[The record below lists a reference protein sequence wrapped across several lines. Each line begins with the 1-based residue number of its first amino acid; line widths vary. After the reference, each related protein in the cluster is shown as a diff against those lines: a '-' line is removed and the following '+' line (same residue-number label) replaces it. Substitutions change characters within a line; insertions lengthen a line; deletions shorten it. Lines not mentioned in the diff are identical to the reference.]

1 MKSWT
6 DEQKAKW
13 RNSDSRQIKAEIEL
27 GHYTWVPP
35 PPEPDEPDV
44 DEPEPGEVKI
54 AYKIEPGEIVG
65 NSTKIDEAI
74 SDAETIKYG
83 TVQPAALE
91 IQIVEDSEEVSE
103 VERYSQHL
111 DGYVKGRIWDYAI
124 GHKITVYLWDTSN
137 VFEMRSPYVAEFY
150 IAGVKGEGTT
160 KFKTITAYDALSLFD
175 KDVSDWYNGLDF
187 NGLTL
192 KAFRESL
199 CTYCGVEFES
209 VTLPNDSMT
218 ISRTM
223 SATSISGRDILSAC
237 CELNGC
243 WPKIELWAAV
253 PPDWD
258 ISFMGTINKLRWVTL
273 GSTSCE
279 TFDYS
284 QYDYTFRPDS
294 TREEYDC
301 KGINAVII
309 RATDDDVG
317 GHYPATVQDNPY
329 IIQGNFLCF
338 GKTTAELTTI
348 AQNVYNQIANKP
360 YRPHKTVIAG
370 RPYLEPGDKVTVKF
384 AEGNGGTFDTYILKR
399 TMTGEAA
406 LLDTYEAKGQKEHRE
421 QYGISQQIQQIQGR
435 TNELT
440 RTVDETVN
448 TITRIEYLTPVLSK
462 TDPSTDWTDDEK
474 AAKAGYQWFDGT
486 DLRIWD
492 GAAWKLT
499 IYPDYNQSTQP
510 TNAKEGEYWYNPT
523 TGEIKKLVGDTWTA
537 DSTVCIPTTW
547 TQTMQTQLKITAEGV
562 QSTVTKDN
570 IISTINQSAESVS
583 INASKID
590 LTGYVTINSLKAGGT
605 TQIDGGRITT
615 GKVAAARID
624 VDNLYVKH
632 LSAADG
638 TFSGTLNAAN
648 GTFTGTLQAASGTFS
663 SLDAAGGY
671 VHFGYDYISV
681 YGVEIGWIPK
691 IASQICIV
699 PSGAGVGNVGI
710 GDYYWDQ
717 VKANRHPTA
726 SSRRYK
732 KNILAATET
741 DFSDI
746 SKVRIV
752 TFNNKTGSDA
762 GRQIGVIAEEL
773 YKVFPYAVCL
783 NDAGEPD
790 GVEYGKLSLLAIEAI
805 QKLEKRVK
813 NLEERRL
820 I

>member
-1 MKSWT
+1 MKNWT
-6 DEQKAKW
+6 DTEKALY
-13 RNSDSRQIKAEIEL
+13 RNTEASNTLWASIDFGIDSSGAAVT
-27 GHYTWVPP
+27 Y
-35 PPEPDEPDV
+35 D
-44 DEPEPGEVKI
+44 I
-54 AYKIEPGEIVG
+54 AATNIVA
-65 NSTKIDEAI
+65 NTTKLIQSI
-74 SDAETIKYG
+74 SDAEQLKYG
-83 TVQPAALE
+83 SVEPSMFE
-91 IQIVEDSEEVSE
+91 IQIAQDTAQ
-103 VERYSQHL
+103 VERVEASAIA
-111 DGYVKGRIWDYAI
+111 GMGRGKIWDCAQ
-124 GHKITVYLWDTSN
+124 GKKLTVYIKKGIIEHS
-137 VFEMRSPYVAEFY
+137 AEFF
-150 IAGVKGEGTT
+150 IKSIKGEGTT

-175 KDVSDWYNGLDF
+175 KNVAEWYNGLNF
-187 NGLTL
+187 NSLTL

-199 CTYCGVEFES
+199 CTYCGVGFES

-223 SATSISGRDILSAC
+223 SATSITGRDILSAC
-237 CELNGC
+237 CELCGC
-243 WPKIELWAAV
+243 WPKIDLW
-253 PPDWD
+253 
-258 ISFMGTINKLRWVTL
+258 GTNKLKWVTL
-273 GSTSCE
+273 GATSCE

-338 GKTTAELTTI
+338 GKSTAELTTI
-348 AQNVYNQIANKP
+348 AQNIYNQIANKP
-360 YRPHKTVIAG
+360 YRPHKTVIMG

-384 AEGNGGTFDTYILKR
+384 ADGNGGTFDTYILKR

-406 LLDTYEAKGQKEHRE
+406 LLDTYEAKGEKEHRE

-448 TITRIEYLTPVLSK
+448 TITHIEYLTPVLSK
-462 TDPSTDWTDDEK
+462 TDPSTEWADDEK
-474 AAKAGYQWFDGT
+474 AAKEGYQWFDGT

-499 IYPDYNQSTQP
+499 IYPDYIQSTKP
-510 TNAKEGEYWYNPT
+510 TNPKKGEYWYNPT
-523 TGEIKKLVGDTWTA
+523 TGKILKRTSAISWDY
-537 DSTVCIPTTW
+537 DNTVCIPTTW

-583 INASKID
+583 IDASKIN

-638 TFSGTLNAAN
+638 TFSGTLQGVN
-648 GTFTGTLQAASGTFS
+648 GTFLGTLQGVSGYFNTLSTSSGAVNFYTNYIDISGVQIGYAAQYS
-663 SLDAAGGY
+663 D
-671 VHFGYDYISV
+671 VCV
-681 YGVEIGWIPK
+681 
-691 IASQICIV
+691 V
-699 PSGAGVGNVGI
+699 PTGAGVGNIGVGN
-710 GDYYWDQ
+710 YYWDQ
-717 VKANRHPTA
+717 VKANRFAQA
-726 SSRRYK
+726 SSERYK
-732 KNILAATET
+732 KNILNAADS

-746 SKVRIV
+746 AEIRIV
-752 TFNNKTGSDA
+752 TYENKNGKS

-805 QKLEKRVK
+805 QKLERRVK
-813 NLEERRL
+813 KLEERRF

>member
-1 MKSWT
+1 MKNWT
-6 DEQKAKW
+6 DAEKALY
-13 RNSDSRQIKAEIEL
+13 RNTEASNTLWASIDFGIDSSGAAVT
-27 GHYTWVPP
+27 Y
-35 PPEPDEPDV
+35 D
-44 DEPEPGEVKI
+44 I
-54 AYKIEPGEIVG
+54 AATNIVA
-65 NSTKIDEAI
+65 NTTKLIQSI
-74 SDAETIKYG
+74 SDAEQLKYG
-83 TVQPAALE
+83 SVEPSMFE
-91 IQIVEDSEEVSE
+91 IQIAQDTAQ
-103 VERYSQHL
+103 VERVEASAIA
-111 DGYVKGRIWDYAI
+111 GMGRGKIWDCAQ
-124 GHKITVYLWDTSN
+124 GKKLTVYIKKGIIEHS
-137 VFEMRSPYVAEFY
+137 AEFF
-150 IAGVKGEGTT
+150 IKSIKGEGTT
-160 KFKTITAYDALSLFD
+160 GFKTITAYDALSLFD
-175 KDVSDWYNGLDF
+175 KNVAEWYNGLNF
-187 NGLTL
+187 NSLTL

-199 CTYCGVEFES
+199 CTYCGVGFES

-223 SATSISGRDILSAC
+223 SATSITGRDILSAC
-237 CELNGC
+237 CELCGC
-243 WPKIELWAAV
+243 WPKIDLW
-253 PPDWD
+253 
-258 ISFMGTINKLRWVTL
+258 GTNKLKWVTL
-273 GSTSCE
+273 GATSCE

-338 GKTTAELTTI
+338 GKSTAELTTI
-348 AQNVYNQIANKP
+348 AQNIYNQIANKP
-360 YRPHKTVIAG
+360 YRPHKTVIMG
-370 RPYLEPGDKVTVKF
+370 RPYLDPGDKVTVKF
-384 AEGNGGTFDTYILKR
+384 ADGNGGTFDTYILKR

-406 LLDTYEAKGQKEHRE
+406 LLDTYEAKGEKEHRE

-462 TDPSTDWTDDEK
+462 TDPSTGWADDEK
-474 AAKAGYQWFDGT
+474 AAKEGYQWFDGT

-499 IYPDYNQSTQP
+499 IYPDYIQSTKP
-510 TNAKEGEYWYNPT
+510 TNPKDGEYWYNPT
-523 TGEIKKLVGDTWTA
+523 TGKILKCVAGIAWDY

-583 INASKID
+583 IDASKIN
-590 LTGYVTINSLKAGGT
+590 LTGYVTISSLKAGGT

-638 TFSGTLNAAN
+638 TFSGTLQAVN
-648 GTFTGTLQAASGTFS
+648 GTFLGTLQGVSGYFNTLSTSSGAVNFYTNYIDISGVQIGYAAQYS
-663 SLDAAGGY
+663 D
-671 VHFGYDYISV
+671 VCV
-681 YGVEIGWIPK
+681 
-691 IASQICIV
+691 V
-699 PSGAGVGNVGI
+699 PTGAGVGNIGV

-717 VKANRHPTA
+717 VKANRFAQA
-726 SSRRYK
+726 SSERYK
-732 KNILAATET
+732 KNILNAADS

-746 SKVRIV
+746 AEIRIV
-752 TFNNKTGSDA
+752 TYENKNGKS

-773 YKVFPYAVCL
+773 YKVFPYAVTL
-783 NDAGEPD
+783 DDNGIPD
-790 GVEYGKLSLLAIEAI
+790 GVEYGKLSLLAIEKI
-805 QKLEKRVK
+805 QKLERRVAV
-813 NLEERRL
+813 LEKGGKQTL
-820 I
+820 

>member
-1 MKSWT
+1 MKNWT
-6 DEQKAKW
+6 DAQKAAWIDTAVTKTVSGKIDLGQNVFTW
-13 RNSDSRQIKAEIEL
+13 PQPSIDVTVDTVYELRPEDIVANSFEVTESISNAEQ
-27 GHYTWVPP
+27 
-35 PPEPDEPDV
+35 
-44 DEPEPGEVKI
+44 I
-54 AYKIEPGEIVG
+54 AYGSVEPTCAKIQIAD
-65 NSTKIDEAI
+65 NYKIFSGAL
-74 SDAETIKYG
+74 ANATIKEGPFKGYTDG
-83 TVQPAALE
+83 TVWEFVIGRKLTMT
-91 IQIVEDSEEVSE
+91 IQA
-103 VERYSQHL
+103 
-111 DGYVKGRIWDYAI
+111 G
-124 GHKITVYLWDTSN
+124 SN
-137 VFEMRSPYVAEFY
+137 NTHTAEFY
-150 IAGVKGEGTT
+150 VFEVKGEGTT

-175 KDVSDWYNGLDF
+175 KNVADWYNGLDF

-192 KAFRESL
+192 KVFRESL
-199 CTYCGVEFES
+199 CTYCGVAFES
-209 VTLPNDSMT
+209 VTLPNDGMT
-218 ISRTM
+218 INRTM

-237 CELNGC
+237 CELCGC
-243 WPKIELWAAV
+243 WPKIDLW
-253 PPDWD
+253 
-258 ISFMGTINKLRWVTL
+258 GTNKLKWLTL
-273 GSTSCE
+273 GATSCE

-301 KGINAVII
+301 KGINAVVV
-309 RATDDDVG
+309 RATADDVG

-329 IIQGNFLCF
+329 IIQGNFLCY
-338 GKTTAELTTI
+338 GKSTAELTTI
-348 AQNVYNQIANKP
+348 AQNIYNQIANKP
-360 YRPHKTVIAG
+360 YRPHKTAVTG
-370 RPYLEPGDKVTVKF
+370 RPYLEPGDKITVKF
-384 AEGNGGTFDTYILKR
+384 ADGDGGTFDTYILKR

-406 LLDTYEAKGQKEHRE
+406 LLDTYEAKGQQEHKE

-435 TNELT
+435 TNELS

-448 TITRIEYLTPVLSK
+448 TVTRIEYLTPVLSK
-462 TDPSTDWTDDEK
+462 TDPSAEWTDDEK
-474 AAKAGYQWFDGT
+474 AAKEGYQWFDGT

-492 GAAWKLT
+492 GSAWKLT

-523 TGEIKKLVGDTWTA
+523 TGEIKKLVGDTWMA

-583 INASKID
+583 IDASKID

-615 GKVAAARID
+615 GTVAAARID

-638 TFSGTLNAAN
+638 TFSGTLNAVN
-648 GTFTGTLQAASGTFS
+648 GTFTGTLQAASGTFL

-681 YGVEIGWIPK
+681 YGVEIGWIPR

-699 PSGAGVGNVGI
+699 PSGAGIGNVGI

-726 SSRRYK
+726 SSIRYK

-746 SKVRIV
+746 SNVRIV
-752 TFNNKTGSDA
+752 TFNNKNGSDA
-762 GRQIGVIAEEL
+762 GRQMGVIAEEL

-813 NLEERRL
+813 KLEERRL

>member
-1 MKSWT
+1 MKNWT
-6 DEQKAKW
+6 DTEKALY
-13 RNSDSRQIKAEIEL
+13 RNTEASNTLWASIDFGIDSSGAAVT
-27 GHYTWVPP
+27 Y
-35 PPEPDEPDV
+35 D
-44 DEPEPGEVKI
+44 I
-54 AYKIEPGEIVG
+54 AATNIVA
-65 NSTKIDEAI
+65 NTTKLIQSI
-74 SDAETIKYG
+74 SDAEQLKYG
-83 TVQPAALE
+83 SVEPSMFE
-91 IQIVEDSEEVSE
+91 IQIAQDTAQ
-103 VERYSQHL
+103 VERVEASAIA
-111 DGYVKGRIWDYAI
+111 GMGRGKIWDCAQ
-124 GHKITVYLWDTSN
+124 GKKLTVYIKKGIIEHS
-137 VFEMRSPYVAEFY
+137 AEFF
-150 IAGVKGEGTT
+150 IKSIKGEGTT
-160 KFKTITAYDALSLFD
+160 GFKTITAYDALSLFD
-175 KDVSDWYNGLDF
+175 KNVAEWYNGLNF
-187 NGLTL
+187 NSLTL

-223 SATSISGRDILSAC
+223 SATSITGREILAQC
-237 CELNGC
+237 CELCGC
-243 WPKIELWAAV
+243 WPKIDLW
-253 PPDWD
+253 
-258 ISFMGTINKLRWVTL
+258 GTNKLKWVTL
-273 GSTSCE
+273 GATSCE

-338 GKTTAELTTI
+338 GKSTAELTTI
-348 AQNVYNQIANKP
+348 AQNIYNQIANKP
-360 YRPHKTVIAG
+360 YRPHKTVITG

-384 AEGNGGTFDTYILKR
+384 ADGNGGTFDTYILKR

-406 LLDTYEAKGQKEHRE
+406 LLDTYEAKGEKEHRE

-462 TDPSTDWTDDEK
+462 TDPSTEWADDEK
-474 AAKAGYQWFDGT
+474 AAKEGYQWFDGT

-510 TNAKEGEYWYNPT
+510 NNAKEGEYWYNPT

-583 INASKID
+583 IDASKIN
-590 LTGYVTINSLKAGGT
+590 LTGYVTISSLKAGGT

-638 TFSGTLNAAN
+638 TFSGTLQGVN
-648 GTFTGTLQAASGTFS
+648 GTFLGTLQGVSGYFNTLSTSSGAVNFYTNYIDISGVQIGYAAQYS
-663 SLDAAGGY
+663 D
-671 VHFGYDYISV
+671 VCV
-681 YGVEIGWIPK
+681 
-691 IASQICIV
+691 V
-699 PSGAGVGNVGI
+699 PTGAGVGNIGV

-717 VKANRHPTA
+717 VKANRFAQA
-726 SSRRYK
+726 SSERYK
-732 KNILAATET
+732 KNILNAADS

-746 SKVRIV
+746 AEIRIV
-752 TFNNKTGSDA
+752 TYENKNGKS

-805 QKLEKRVK
+805 QKLERRVK
-813 NLEERRL
+813 KLEERRF

>member
-1 MKSWT
+1 MKNWT
-6 DEQKAKW
+6 DTEKALY
-13 RNSDSRQIKAEIEL
+13 RNTEASNTLWASIDFGIDSSGAAVT
-27 GHYTWVPP
+27 Y
-35 PPEPDEPDV
+35 D
-44 DEPEPGEVKI
+44 I
-54 AYKIEPGEIVG
+54 AATNIVA
-65 NSTKIDEAI
+65 NTTKLIQSI
-74 SDAETIKYG
+74 SDAEQLKYG
-83 TVQPAALE
+83 SVEPSMFE
-91 IQIVEDSEEVSE
+91 IQIAQDTAQ
-103 VERYSQHL
+103 VERVEASAIA
-111 DGYVKGRIWDYAI
+111 GMGRGKIWDCAQ
-124 GHKITVYLWDTSN
+124 GKKLTVYIKKGIIEHS
-137 VFEMRSPYVAEFY
+137 AEFF
-150 IAGVKGEGTT
+150 IKSIKGEGTT

-175 KDVSDWYNGLDF
+175 KNVAEWYNGLNF
-187 NGLTL
+187 NSLTL

-223 SATSISGRDILSAC
+223 SATSITGREILAQC
-237 CELNGC
+237 CELCGC
-243 WPKIELWAAV
+243 WPKIDLW
-253 PPDWD
+253 
-258 ISFMGTINKLRWVTL
+258 GTNKLKWVTL
-273 GSTSCE
+273 GATSCE

-338 GKTTAELTTI
+338 GKSTAELTAI
-348 AQNVYNQIANKP
+348 AQNIYNQIANKP
-360 YRPHKTVIAG
+360 YRPHKTVITG

-384 AEGNGGTFDTYILKR
+384 ADGNGGTFDTYILKR

-406 LLDTYEAKGQKEHRE
+406 LLDTYEAKGEKEHRE

-462 TDPSTDWTDDEK
+462 TDPSTEWADDEK
-474 AAKAGYQWFDGT
+474 AAKEGYQWFDGT

-499 IYPDYNQSTQP
+499 IYPDYIQSTRP
-510 TNAKEGEYWYNPT
+510 TNPKVGEYWYNPT
-523 TGEIKKLVGDTWTA
+523 TGKILKRVDAISWVA
-537 DSTVCIPTTW
+537 DNTVCIPTTW

-583 INASKID
+583 IDASKIN
-590 LTGYVTINSLKAGGT
+590 LTGYVTVNSLKAGGT

-624 VDNLYVKH
+624 VDDLYVKH

-638 TFSGTLNAAN
+638 TFSGTLQGVN
-648 GTFTGTLQAASGTFS
+648 GTFLGTLQGVSGYFNTLSTSSGAVNFYTNYIDISGVQIGYAAQYS
-663 SLDAAGGY
+663 D
-671 VHFGYDYISV
+671 VCV
-681 YGVEIGWIPK
+681 
-691 IASQICIV
+691 V
-699 PSGAGVGNVGI
+699 PTGAGVGNIGVGN
-710 GDYYWDQ
+710 YYWDQ
-717 VKANRHPTA
+717 VKANRFAQA
-726 SSRRYK
+726 SSERYK
-732 KNILAATET
+732 KNILNAADS

-746 SKVRIV
+746 AEIRIV
-752 TFNNKTGSDA
+752 TYENKNGKS

-805 QKLEKRVK
+805 QKLERRVK
-813 NLEERRL
+813 KLEERRF

>member
-1 MKSWT
+1 MKNWT
-6 DEQKAKW
+6 DTEKALY
-13 RNSDSRQIKAEIEL
+13 RNTEASNTLWASIDFGIDSSGAAVT
-27 GHYTWVPP
+27 Y
-35 PPEPDEPDV
+35 D
-44 DEPEPGEVKI
+44 I
-54 AYKIEPGEIVG
+54 AATNIVA
-65 NSTKIDEAI
+65 NTTKLIQSI
-74 SDAETIKYG
+74 SDAEQLKYG
-83 TVQPAALE
+83 SVEPSMFE
-91 IQIVEDSEEVSE
+91 IQIAQDTAQ
-103 VERYSQHL
+103 VERVEASAIA
-111 DGYVKGRIWDYAI
+111 GMGRGKIWDCAQ
-124 GHKITVYLWDTSN
+124 GKKLTVYIKKGIIEHS
-137 VFEMRSPYVAEFY
+137 AEFF
-150 IAGVKGEGTT
+150 IKSIKGEGTT
-160 KFKTITAYDALSLFD
+160 GFKTITAYDALSLFD
-175 KDVSDWYNGLDF
+175 KNVAEWYNGLNF
-187 NGLTL
+187 NSLTL

-199 CTYCGVEFES
+199 CTYCGVGFES

-223 SATSISGRDILSAC
+223 SATSITGRDILSAC
-237 CELNGC
+237 CELCGC
-243 WPKIELWAAV
+243 WPKIDLL
-253 PPDWD
+253 
-258 ISFMGTINKLRWVTL
+258 GTNKLKWVTL
-273 GSTSCE
+273 GATSCE

-338 GKTTAELTTI
+338 GKSTAELTTI
-348 AQNVYNQIANKP
+348 AQNIYNQIANKP
-360 YRPHKTVIAG
+360 YRPHKTVITG

-406 LLDTYEAKGQKEHRE
+406 LLDTYEAKGEKEHRE

-448 TITRIEYLTPVLSK
+448 TITHIEYLTPVLSK
-462 TDPSTDWTDDEK
+462 TDPSTEWADDEK
-474 AAKAGYQWFDGT
+474 AAKEGYQWFDGT

-583 INASKID
+583 IDASKIN
-590 LTGYVTINSLKAGGT
+590 LTGYVTISSLKAGGT

-638 TFSGTLNAAN
+638 TFTGTLSAVT
-648 GTFTGTLQAASGTFS
+648 GTFTN
-663 SLDAAGGY
+663 LDAAGY
-671 VHFGYDYISV
+671 RVHLGTDYISIN
-681 YGVEIGWIPK
+681 GVEIGYIPSV
-691 IASQICIV
+691 ATQICVI
-699 PSGAGVGNVGI
+699 PNGSGVGNIGI
-710 GDYYWDQ
+710 GNYYWDQ
-717 VKANRHPTA
+717 VKANRFAQA
-726 SSRRYK
+726 SSERYK
-732 KNILAATET
+732 KNILNAADS

-746 SKVRIV
+746 AEIRIV
-752 TFNNKTGSDA
+752 TYENK
-762 GRQIGVIAEEL
+762 
-773 YKVFPYAVCL
+773 
-783 NDAGEPD
+783 N
-790 GVEYGKLSLLAIEAI
+790 GK
-805 QKLEKRVK
+805 
-813 NLEERRL
+813 
-820 I
+820 

>member
-1 MKSWT
+1 MKNWT
-6 DEQKAKW
+6 DTEKALY
-13 RNSDSRQIKAEIEL
+13 RNTEASNTLWASIDFGIDSSGAAVT
-27 GHYTWVPP
+27 Y
-35 PPEPDEPDV
+35 D
-44 DEPEPGEVKI
+44 I
-54 AYKIEPGEIVG
+54 AATNIVA
-65 NSTKIDEAI
+65 NTTKLIQSI
-74 SDAETIKYG
+74 SDAEQLKYG
-83 TVQPAALE
+83 SVEPSMFE
-91 IQIVEDSEEVSE
+91 IQIAQDTAQ
-103 VERYSQHL
+103 VERVEASAIA
-111 DGYVKGRIWDYAI
+111 GMGRGKIWDCAQ
-124 GHKITVYLWDTSN
+124 GKKLTVYIKKGIIEHS
-137 VFEMRSPYVAEFY
+137 AEFF
-150 IAGVKGEGTT
+150 IKSIKGEGTT

-175 KDVSDWYNGLDF
+175 KNVAEWYNGLNF
-187 NGLTL
+187 SSLTL

-218 ISRTM
+218 IILTM

-237 CELNGC
+237 CELCGC
-243 WPKIELWAAV
+243 WPKIDLW
-253 PPDWD
+253 
-258 ISFMGTINKLRWVTL
+258 GTNKLKWVTL
-273 GSTSCE
+273 GATSCE

-338 GKTTAELTTI
+338 GKSTAELTTI
-348 AQNVYNQIANKP
+348 AQNIYNQIANKP
-360 YRPHKTVIAG
+360 YRPHKTVIMG
-370 RPYLEPGDKVTVKF
+370 RPYLDPGDKVTVKF
-384 AEGNGGTFDTYILKR
+384 ADGNGGTFDTYILKR

-406 LLDTYEAKGQKEHRE
+406 LLDTYEAKGEKEHRE

-462 TDPSTDWTDDEK
+462 TDPSTEWADDEK
-474 AAKAGYQWFDGT
+474 AAKEGYQWFDGT

-499 IYPDYNQSTQP
+499 IYPDYNQSTKP
-510 TNAKEGEYWYNPT
+510 SNPKEGEYWYNPT
-523 TGEIKKLVGDTWTA
+523 TGKIYKFLGYAGAWSVDN
-537 DSTVCIPTTW
+537 TVCIPTTW

-583 INASKID
+583 IDASKIN
-590 LTGYVTINSLKAGGT
+590 LTGYVTISSLKAGGT

-615 GKVAAARID
+615 GTIAAERID

-638 TFSGTLNAAN
+638 TFSGTLQAVN
-648 GTFTGTLQAASGTFS
+648 GTFLGTLQGVSGYFNTLSTSSGAVNFYTNYIDISGVQIGYAAQYS
-663 SLDAAGGY
+663 D
-671 VHFGYDYISV
+671 VCV
-681 YGVEIGWIPK
+681 
-691 IASQICIV
+691 V
-699 PSGAGVGNVGI
+699 PTGAGVGNIGV

-717 VKANRHPTA
+717 VKANRFAQA
-726 SSRRYK
+726 SSERYK
-732 KNILAATET
+732 KNILNAADS

-746 SKVRIV
+746 AEIRIV
-752 TFNNKTGSDA
+752 TYENKNGKS

-805 QKLEKRVK
+805 QKLERRVK
-813 NLEERRL
+813 KLEERRF

>member
-1 MKSWT
+1 MHSGYTDAMKA
-6 DEQKAKW
+6 EW
-13 RNSDSRQIKAEIEL
+13 RNEGLPSFPWARITLGQGRFLKAGTTDQYATKTL
-27 GHYTWVPP
+27 YYTIP
-35 PPEPDEPDV
+35 
-44 DEPEPGEVKI
+44 
-54 AYKIEPGEIVG
+54 ATSIVG
-65 NSTKIDEAI
+65 NTVKITESI
-74 SDAETIKYG
+74 SDSEQLKFGSVEPSTFEA
-83 TVQPAALE
+83 
-91 IQIVEDSEEVSE
+91 QIVEDTAQITEIEATIETVAPNE
-103 VERYSQHL
+103 DYPNFADYQ
-111 DGYVKGRIWDYAI
+111 KGRFWDLVI
-124 GHKITVYLWDTSN
+124 GKPVQIGFCKDDTFFPRPALRTAWC
-137 VFEMRSPYVAEFY
+137 VFYVQE
-150 IAGVKGEGTT
+150 IKSEGTT
-160 KFKTITAYDALSLFD
+160 GFKTIYAQDELCKFD
-175 KDVSDWYNGLDF
+175 RDVSDWYNNLDF
-187 NGLTL
+187 TSLTL
-192 KAFRESL
+192 GDMRKSL
-199 CTYCGVEFES
+199 CTYVGVNS
-209 VTLPNDSMT
+209 AAIQDATLPNDSMQVQ
-218 ISRTM
+218 RTM
-223 SATSISGRDILSAC
+223 TATSLNGNTVLAAM
-237 CELNGC
+237 CELNAC
-243 WPKIELWAAV
+243 WAHPTQFVAQTPASYRLGW
-253 PPDWD
+253 
-258 ISFMGTINKLRWVTL
+258 LTL
-273 GSTSCE
+273 GATSCE

-301 KGINAVII
+301 KGINAVVV
-309 RATDDDVG
+309 RATADDVG

-348 AQNVYNQIANKP
+348 AQNVYNAIANKP
-360 YRPHKTVIAG
+360 YRPHKTVITG

-462 TDPSTDWTDDEK
+462 TDPSAEWADDEK
-474 AAKAGYQWFDGT
+474 AAKEGYQWFDGT

-510 TNAKEGEYWYNPT
+510 NNAKEGEYWYNPT

-615 GKVAAARID
+615 GTVAAARID

-638 TFSGTLNAAN
+638 TF
-648 GTFTGTLQAASGTFS
+648 TGTLQAASGTFDT
-663 SLDAAGGY
+663 LDAVGGY
-671 VHFGYDYISV
+671 VHFGYNFLRIN
-681 YGVEIGWIPK
+681 GVEIGYYPGY
-691 IASQICIV
+691 SEVCIV
-699 PSGAGVGNVGI
+699 PPSHETGNLGAGTLAWNQCVAKYLHSKNGSVQSYSMRKLKKDIENYPY
-710 GDYYWDQ
+710 D
-717 VKANRHPTA
+717 PTLID
-726 SSRRYK
+726 R
-732 KNILAATET
+732 LQP
-741 DFSDI
+741 
-746 SKVRIV
+746 V
-752 TFNNKTGSDA
+752 TFRMKDDTDNIKYVGL
-762 GRQIGVIAEEL
+762 IADDVQE
-773 YKVFPYAVCL
+773 V
-783 NDAGEPD
+783 EPLIVHPFQD
-790 GVEYGKLSLLAIEAI
+790 EGMPEAI
-805 QKLEKRVK
+805 LTIEYAKVGVLLINEIKALRQRVK
-813 NLEERRL
+813 KLEERRF

>member
-1 MKSWT
+1 MKNWT
-6 DEQKAKW
+6 DTEKALY
-13 RNSDSRQIKAEIEL
+13 RNTEASNTLWASIDFGIDSSGAAVT
-27 GHYTWVPP
+27 Y
-35 PPEPDEPDV
+35 D
-44 DEPEPGEVKI
+44 I
-54 AYKIEPGEIVG
+54 AATNIVA
-65 NSTKIDEAI
+65 NTTKLIQSI
-74 SDAETIKYG
+74 SDAEQLKYG
-83 TVQPAALE
+83 SVEPSMFE
-91 IQIVEDSEEVSE
+91 IQIAQDTAQ
-103 VERYSQHL
+103 VERVEASAIA
-111 DGYVKGRIWDYAI
+111 GMGRGKIWDCAQ
-124 GHKITVYLWDTSN
+124 GKKLTVYIKKGIIEHS
-137 VFEMRSPYVAEFY
+137 AEFF
-150 IAGVKGEGTT
+150 IKSIKGEGTT

-175 KDVSDWYNGLDF
+175 KNVAEWYNGLNF
-187 NGLTL
+187 NSLTL

-199 CTYCGVEFES
+199 CTYCGVGFES

-223 SATSISGRDILSAC
+223 SATSITGREILSAC
-237 CELNGC
+237 CELCGC
-243 WPKIELWAAV
+243 WPKIDLW
-253 PPDWD
+253 
-258 ISFMGTINKLRWVTL
+258 GTNKLKWVTL
-273 GSTSCE
+273 GATSCE

-338 GKTTAELTTI
+338 GKSTAELTTI
-348 AQNVYNQIANKP
+348 AQNIYNQIANKP
-360 YRPHKTVIAG
+360 YRPHKTVITG

-384 AEGNGGTFDTYILKR
+384 ADGNGGTFDTYILKR

-406 LLDTYEAKGQKEHRE
+406 LLDTYEAKGEKEHRE

-448 TITRIEYLTPVLSK
+448 TITHIEYLTPVLSK
-462 TDPSTDWTDDEK
+462 TDPSTEWADDEK
-474 AAKAGYQWFDGT
+474 AAKEGYQWFDGT

-499 IYPDYNQSTQP
+499 IYPDYIQSTKP
-510 TNAKEGEYWYNPT
+510 TNPKKGEYWYNPT
-523 TGEIKKLVGDTWTA
+523 TGQILKCTSPISWAYDN
-537 DSTVCIPTTW
+537 TVCIPTTW

-583 INASKID
+583 IDASKIN

-615 GKVAAARID
+615 GTIAAERID

-638 TFSGTLNAAN
+638 TFSGTLQGVN
-648 GTFTGTLQAASGTFS
+648 GTFLGTLQGVSGYFNTLSTSSGAVNFYTNYIDISGVQIGYAAQYS
-663 SLDAAGGY
+663 D
-671 VHFGYDYISV
+671 VCV
-681 YGVEIGWIPK
+681 
-691 IASQICIV
+691 V
-699 PSGAGVGNVGI
+699 PTGAGVGNIGVGN
-710 GDYYWDQ
+710 YYWDQ
-717 VKANRHPTA
+717 VKANRFAQA
-726 SSRRYK
+726 SSERYK
-732 KNILAATET
+732 KNILNAADS

-746 SKVRIV
+746 AEIRIV
-752 TFNNKTGSDA
+752 TYENKNGKS

-805 QKLEKRVK
+805 QKLERRVK
-813 NLEERRL
+813 KLEERRF

>member
-1 MKSWT
+1 MKNWT
-6 DEQKAKW
+6 DTEKALY
-13 RNSDSRQIKAEIEL
+13 RNTEASNTLWASIDFGIDSSGAAVT
-27 GHYTWVPP
+27 Y
-35 PPEPDEPDV
+35 D
-44 DEPEPGEVKI
+44 I
-54 AYKIEPGEIVG
+54 AATNIVA
-65 NSTKIDEAI
+65 NTTKLIQSI
-74 SDAETIKYG
+74 SDAEQLKYG
-83 TVQPAALE
+83 SVEPSMFE
-91 IQIVEDSEEVSE
+91 IQIAQDTAQ
-103 VERYSQHL
+103 VERVEASAIA
-111 DGYVKGRIWDYAI
+111 GMGRGKIWDCAQ
-124 GHKITVYLWDTSN
+124 GKKLTVYIKKGIIEHS
-137 VFEMRSPYVAEFY
+137 AEFF
-150 IAGVKGEGTT
+150 IKSIKGEGTT
-160 KFKTITAYDALSLFD
+160 GFKTITAYDALSLFD
-175 KDVSDWYNGLDF
+175 KNVAEWYNGLNF
-187 NGLTL
+187 NSLTL

-223 SATSISGRDILSAC
+223 SATSITGRDILSAC
-237 CELNGC
+237 CELCGC
-243 WPKIELWAAV
+243 WPKIDLW
-253 PPDWD
+253 
-258 ISFMGTINKLRWVTL
+258 GTNKLKWVTL
-273 GSTSCE
+273 GATSCE

-338 GKTTAELTTI
+338 GKSTAELTTI
-348 AQNVYNQIANKP
+348 AQNIYNQIANKP
-360 YRPHKTVIAG
+360 YRPHKTVITG

-384 AEGNGGTFDTYILKR
+384 ADGNGGTFDTYILKR

-406 LLDTYEAKGQKEHRE
+406 LLDTYEAKGEKEHRE

-448 TITRIEYLTPVLSK
+448 TITRIEYLNPVLSK
-462 TDPSTDWTDDEK
+462 TDPSTEWADDEK
-474 AAKAGYQWFDGT
+474 AAKEGYQWFDGT

-499 IYPDYNQSTQP
+499 IYPDYIQSTKP
-510 TNAKEGEYWYNPT
+510 TNPKKGEYWYNPT
-523 TGEIKKLVGDTWTA
+523 TGQILKCTSPISWAYDN
-537 DSTVCIPTTW
+537 TVCIPTTW

-583 INASKID
+583 IDASKIN
-590 LTGYVTINSLKAGGT
+590 LTGYVTISSLKAGGT

-638 TFSGTLNAAN
+638 TFSGTLQGVN
-648 GTFTGTLQAASGTFS
+648 GTFLGTLQGVSGYFNTLSTSSGAVNFYTNYIDISGVQIGYAAQYS
-663 SLDAAGGY
+663 D
-671 VHFGYDYISV
+671 VCV
-681 YGVEIGWIPK
+681 
-691 IASQICIV
+691 V
-699 PSGAGVGNVGI
+699 PTGAGVGNIGVGN
-710 GDYYWDQ
+710 YYWDQ
-717 VKANRHPTA
+717 VKANRFAQA
-726 SSRRYK
+726 SSERYK
-732 KNILAATET
+732 KNILNAADS

-746 SKVRIV
+746 AEIRIV
-752 TFNNKTGSDA
+752 TYENKNGKP

-805 QKLEKRVK
+805 QKLERRVK
-813 NLEERRL
+813 KLEERRF

>member
-6 DEQKAKW
+6 AEEKAAWRNTAVQKAVVG
-13 RNSDSRQIKAEIEL
+13 RIDLGEAAFQPPQTSPGQPPAPVTVRRLLYNIDPADIVANSFEITESISNADQIVYGSVEPSCMKIQISDNYDVLGSNSEL
-27 GHYTWVPP
+27 GNLI
-35 PPEPDEPDV
+35 E
-44 DEPEPGEVKI
+44 GEFKDYADGRLWEYVIGRKI
-54 AYKIEPGEIVG
+54 IMLIGAGDDGYH
-65 NSTKIDEAI
+65 SDFYI
-74 SDAETIKYG
+74 SD
-83 TVQPAALE
+83 
-91 IQIVEDSEEVSE
+91 
-103 VERYSQHL
+103 
-111 DGYVKGRIWDYAI
+111 
-124 GHKITVYLWDTSN
+124 
-137 VFEMRSPYVAEFY
+137 
-150 IAGVKGEGTT
+150 VKGEGTT

-175 KDVSDWYNGLDF
+175 KNVAEWYNGLNF
-187 NGLTL
+187 NSLTL

-199 CTYCGVEFES
+199 CRYCGVKFES
-209 VTLPNDSMT
+209 VTLPNDGMT

-223 SATSISGRDILSAC
+223 SATSITGREILAQC
-237 CELNGC
+237 CELCGC
-243 WPKIELWAAV
+243 WPKIDLW
-253 PPDWD
+253 
-258 ISFMGTINKLRWVTL
+258 GTNKLKWVTL
-273 GSTSCE
+273 GATSCE

-338 GKTTAELTTI
+338 GKSTAELTTI
-348 AQNVYNQIANKP
+348 AQNIYNQIANKP
-360 YRPHKTVIAG
+360 YRPHKTVITG

-384 AEGNGGTFDTYILKR
+384 ADGNGGTFDTYILKR

-406 LLDTYEAKGQKEHRE
+406 LLDTYEAKGKKEHRE

-462 TDPSTDWTDDEK
+462 TDPSTEWADDEK
-474 AAKAGYQWFDGT
+474 AAKEGYQWFDGT

-510 TNAKEGEYWYNPT
+510 NNAKEGEYWYNPT
-523 TGEIKKLVGDTWTA
+523 TGEIKKLVGHTWTA

-583 INASKID
+583 IDASKID
-590 LTGYVTINSLKAGGT
+590 LSGYVTINSLKSGGT
-605 TQIDGGRITT
+605 TEIDGGRIKT
-615 GKVAAARID
+615 GTVAAARID

-638 TFSGTLNAAN
+638 TFSGTLQGVN
-648 GTFTGTLQAASGTFS
+648 GTFLGTLQGVSGYFNTLSTSSGAVNFYTNYIDISGVQIGYAAQYS
-663 SLDAAGGY
+663 D
-671 VHFGYDYISV
+671 VCV
-681 YGVEIGWIPK
+681 
-691 IASQICIV
+691 V
-699 PSGAGVGNVGI
+699 PTSAGVGNIGVGN
-710 GDYYWDQ
+710 YYWDQ
-717 VKANRHPTA
+717 VKANRFAQA
-726 SSRRYK
+726 SSERYK
-732 KNILAATET
+732 KNILNAADS

-746 SKVRIV
+746 AEIRIV
-752 TFNNKTGSDA
+752 TYENKNGKS

-805 QKLEKRVK
+805 QKLERRVK
-813 NLEERRL
+813 KLEERRF

>member
-1 MKSWT
+1 MKNWT
-6 DEQKAKW
+6 DTEKALY
-13 RNSDSRQIKAEIEL
+13 RNTEASNTLWASVDFGIDSSGAAVT
-27 GHYTWVPP
+27 Y
-35 PPEPDEPDV
+35 D
-44 DEPEPGEVKI
+44 I
-54 AYKIEPGEIVG
+54 AATNIVA
-65 NSTKIDEAI
+65 NTTKLIQSI
-74 SDAETIKYG
+74 SDAEQLKYG
-83 TVQPAALE
+83 SVEPSMFE
-91 IQIVEDSEEVSE
+91 IQIAQDTAQ
-103 VERYSQHL
+103 VERVEASAIA
-111 DGYVKGRIWDYAI
+111 GMGRGKIWDCAQ
-124 GHKITVYLWDTSN
+124 GKKLTVYIKKGIIEHS
-137 VFEMRSPYVAEFY
+137 AEFF
-150 IAGVKGEGTT
+150 IKSIKGEGTT
-160 KFKTITAYDALSLFD
+160 GFKTITAYDALSLFD
-175 KDVSDWYNGLDF
+175 KNVAEWYNGLNF
-187 NGLTL
+187 NSLTL

-223 SATSISGRDILSAC
+223 SATSITGREILAQC
-237 CELNGC
+237 CELCGC
-243 WPKIELWAAV
+243 WPKIDLW
-253 PPDWD
+253 
-258 ISFMGTINKLRWVTL
+258 GTNKLKWVTL
-273 GSTSCE
+273 GETSCE

-338 GKTTAELTTI
+338 GKSTAELTTI
-348 AQNVYNQIANKP
+348 AQNIYNQIANKP
-360 YRPHKTVIAG
+360 YRPHKTVITG

-384 AEGNGGTFDTYILKR
+384 ADGNGGTFDTYILKR

-406 LLDTYEAKGQKEHRE
+406 LLDTYEAKGKKEHRE

-462 TDPSTDWTDDEK
+462 TDPSAEWADDEK
-474 AAKAGYQWFDGT
+474 AAKEGYQWFDGT

-510 TNAKEGEYWYNPT
+510 NNAKEGEYWYNPT

-570 IISTINQSAESVS
+570 IISTINQSAEAVS

-590 LTGYVTINSLKAGGT
+590 LSGYVTINSLKSGGT
-605 TQIDGGRITT
+605 TEIDGGRIKT
-615 GKVAAARID
+615 GTVAAARID

-638 TFSGTLNAAN
+638 TFSGTLQGVN
-648 GTFTGTLQAASGTFS
+648 GTFLGTLQGVSGYFNTLSTSSGAVNFYTNYIDISGVQIGYAAQYS
-663 SLDAAGGY
+663 D
-671 VHFGYDYISV
+671 VCV
-681 YGVEIGWIPK
+681 
-691 IASQICIV
+691 V
-699 PSGAGVGNVGI
+699 PTGAGVGNIGVGN
-710 GDYYWDQ
+710 YYWDQ
-717 VKANRHPTA
+717 VKANRFAQA
-726 SSRRYK
+726 SSERYK
-732 KNILAATET
+732 KNILNAADS

-746 SKVRIV
+746 AEIRIV
-752 TFNNKTGSDA
+752 TYENKNGKS

-773 YKVFPYAVCL
+773 YKVFPYAVTL
-783 NDAGEPD
+783 DDNGIPD
-790 GVEYGKLSLLAIEAI
+790 GVEYGKLSLLAIEKI
-805 QKLEKRVK
+805 QKLERRVAV
-813 NLEERRL
+813 LEKGGKQTL
-820 I
+820 

>member
-1 MKSWT
+1 MKNWT
-6 DEQKAKW
+6 DTEKALY
-13 RNSDSRQIKAEIEL
+13 RNTEASNTLWASIDFGIDSSGAAVT
-27 GHYTWVPP
+27 Y
-35 PPEPDEPDV
+35 D
-44 DEPEPGEVKI
+44 I
-54 AYKIEPGEIVG
+54 AATNIVA
-65 NSTKIDEAI
+65 NTTKLIQSI
-74 SDAETIKYG
+74 SDAEQLKYG
-83 TVQPAALE
+83 SVEPSMFE
-91 IQIVEDSEEVSE
+91 IQIAQDTAQ
-103 VERYSQHL
+103 VERVEASAIA
-111 DGYVKGRIWDYAI
+111 GMGRGKIWDCAQ
-124 GHKITVYLWDTSN
+124 GKKLTVYIKKGIIEHS
-137 VFEMRSPYVAEFY
+137 AEFF
-150 IAGVKGEGTT
+150 IKSIKGEGTT
-160 KFKTITAYDALSLFD
+160 GFKTITAYDALSLFD
-175 KDVSDWYNGLDF
+175 KNVAEWYNGLNF
-187 NGLTL
+187 NSLTL

-223 SATSISGRDILSAC
+223 SATSITGREILAQC
-237 CELNGC
+237 CELCGC
-243 WPKIELWAAV
+243 WPKIDLW
-253 PPDWD
+253 
-258 ISFMGTINKLRWVTL
+258 GTNKLKWVTL
-273 GSTSCE
+273 GETSCE

-338 GKTTAELTTI
+338 GKSTAELTTI
-348 AQNVYNQIANKP
+348 AQNIYNQIANKP
-360 YRPHKTVIAG
+360 YRPHKTVITG

-384 AEGNGGTFDTYILKR
+384 ADGNGGTFDTYILKR

-406 LLDTYEAKGQKEHRE
+406 LLDTYEAKGEKEHRE

-462 TDPSTDWTDDEK
+462 TDPSTEWADDEK
-474 AAKAGYQWFDGT
+474 AAKEGYQWFDGT

-510 TNAKEGEYWYNPT
+510 NNAKEGEYWYNPT

-583 INASKID
+583 IDASKIN
-590 LTGYVTINSLKAGGT
+590 LTGYVTISSLKAGGT

-638 TFSGTLNAAN
+638 TFTGTLSAVT
-648 GTFTGTLQAASGTFS
+648 GTFTN
-663 SLDAAGGY
+663 LDAAGY
-671 VHFGYDYISV
+671 RVHLGTDYISIN
-681 YGVEIGWIPK
+681 GVEIGYIPSV
-691 IASQICIV
+691 ATQICVI
-699 PSGAGVGNVGI
+699 PNGSGVGNIGI
-710 GDYYWDQ
+710 GNYYWDQ
-717 VKANRHPTA
+717 VKANRFAQA
-726 SSRRYK
+726 SSERYK
-732 KNILAATET
+732 KNILNAADS

-746 SKVRIV
+746 AEIRIV
-752 TFNNKTGSDA
+752 TYENKNGKP

-773 YKVFPYAVCL
+773 YKVFPYAVTL
-783 NDAGEPD
+783 DDNGIPD
-790 GVEYGKLSLLAIEAI
+790 GVEYGKLSLLAIEKI
-805 QKLEKRVK
+805 QKLERRVAV
-813 NLEERRL
+813 LEKGGKQTL
-820 I
+820 

>member
-1 MKSWT
+1 MKNWT
-6 DEQKAKW
+6 DTEKALY
-13 RNSDSRQIKAEIEL
+13 RNTEASNTLWASIDFGIDSSGAAVT
-27 GHYTWVPP
+27 Y
-35 PPEPDEPDV
+35 D
-44 DEPEPGEVKI
+44 I
-54 AYKIEPGEIVG
+54 AATNIVA
-65 NSTKIDEAI
+65 NTTKLIQSI
-74 SDAETIKYG
+74 SDAEQLKYG
-83 TVQPAALE
+83 SVEPSMFE
-91 IQIVEDSEEVSE
+91 IQIAQDTAQ
-103 VERYSQHL
+103 VERVEASAIA
-111 DGYVKGRIWDYAI
+111 GMGRGKIWDCAQ
-124 GHKITVYLWDTSN
+124 GKKLTVYIKKGIIEHS
-137 VFEMRSPYVAEFY
+137 AEFF
-150 IAGVKGEGTT
+150 IKSIKGEGTT
-160 KFKTITAYDALSLFD
+160 GFKTITAYDALSLFD
-175 KDVSDWYNGLDF
+175 KNVAEWYNGLNF
-187 NGLTL
+187 NSLTL

-199 CTYCGVEFES
+199 CTYCGVGFES

-223 SATSISGRDILSAC
+223 SATSITGRDILAQC
-237 CELNGC
+237 CELCGC
-243 WPKIELWAAV
+243 WPKIDLW
-253 PPDWD
+253 
-258 ISFMGTINKLRWVTL
+258 GTNKLKWVTL
-273 GSTSCE
+273 GATSCE

-338 GKTTAELTTI
+338 GKSTAELTTI
-348 AQNVYNQIANKP
+348 AQNIYNQIANKP
-360 YRPHKTVIAG
+360 YRPHKTVITG

-384 AEGNGGTFDTYILKR
+384 ADGNGGTFDTYILKR

-406 LLDTYEAKGQKEHRE
+406 LLDTYEAKGKKEHRE

-462 TDPSTDWTDDEK
+462 TDPSTEWADDEK
-474 AAKAGYQWFDGT
+474 AAKEGYQWFDGT

-510 TNAKEGEYWYNPT
+510 NNAKEGEYWYNPT

-583 INASKID
+583 IDASKIN

-638 TFSGTLNAAN
+638 TFSGTLQGVN
-648 GTFTGTLQAASGTFS
+648 GTFLGTLQGVSGYFNTLSTSSGAVNFYTNYIDISGVQIGYAAQYS
-663 SLDAAGGY
+663 D
-671 VHFGYDYISV
+671 VCV
-681 YGVEIGWIPK
+681 
-691 IASQICIV
+691 V
-699 PSGAGVGNVGI
+699 PTGAGVGNIGV

-717 VKANRHPTA
+717 VKANRFAQA
-726 SSRRYK
+726 SSERYK
-732 KNILAATET
+732 KNILNAADS

-746 SKVRIV
+746 AEIRIV
-752 TFNNKTGSDA
+752 TYENKNGKS

-773 YKVFPYAVCL
+773 YKVFPYAVTL
-783 NDAGEPD
+783 DDNGIPD
-790 GVEYGKLSLLAIEAI
+790 GVEYGKLSLLAIEKI
-805 QKLEKRVK
+805 QKLERRVAV
-813 NLEERRL
+813 LEKGGKQTL
-820 I
+820 

>member
-1 MKSWT
+1 MKNWT
-6 DEQKAKW
+6 DTEKALY
-13 RNSDSRQIKAEIEL
+13 RNTEASNTLWASIDFGIDSSGAAVT
-27 GHYTWVPP
+27 Y
-35 PPEPDEPDV
+35 D
-44 DEPEPGEVKI
+44 I
-54 AYKIEPGEIVG
+54 AATNIVA
-65 NSTKIDEAI
+65 NTTKLIQSI
-74 SDAETIKYG
+74 SDAEQLKYG
-83 TVQPAALE
+83 SVEPSMFE
-91 IQIVEDSEEVSE
+91 IQIAQDTAQ
-103 VERYSQHL
+103 VERVEASAIA
-111 DGYVKGRIWDYAI
+111 GMGRGKIWDCAQ
-124 GHKITVYLWDTSN
+124 GKKLTVYIKKGIIEHS
-137 VFEMRSPYVAEFY
+137 AEFF
-150 IAGVKGEGTT
+150 IKSIKGEGTT
-160 KFKTITAYDALSLFD
+160 GFKTITAYDALSLFD
-175 KDVSDWYNGLDF
+175 KNVAEWYNGLNF
-187 NGLTL
+187 NSLTL

-199 CTYCGVEFES
+199 CTYCGVGFES

-223 SATSISGRDILSAC
+223 SATSITGREILAQC
-237 CELNGC
+237 CELCGC
-243 WPKIELWAAV
+243 WPKIDLW
-253 PPDWD
+253 
-258 ISFMGTINKLRWVTL
+258 GTNKLKWVTL
-273 GSTSCE
+273 GATSCE

-338 GKTTAELTTI
+338 GKSTAELTTI
-348 AQNVYNQIANKP
+348 AQNIYNQIANKP
-360 YRPHKTVIAG
+360 YRPHKTVITG

-384 AEGNGGTFDTYILKR
+384 ADGNGGTFDTYILKR

-406 LLDTYEAKGQKEHRE
+406 LLDTYEAKGEKEHRE

-462 TDPSTDWTDDEK
+462 TDPSTEWADDEK
-474 AAKAGYQWFDGT
+474 AAKEGYQWFDGT

-499 IYPDYNQSTQP
+499 IYPDYIQSTRP
-510 TNAKEGEYWYNPT
+510 TNPKIGEYLYNPT
-523 TGEIKKLVGDTWTA
+523 TGEIYKFLGSWRL

-583 INASKID
+583 IDASKIN

-638 TFSGTLNAAN
+638 TFSGTLQGVN
-648 GTFTGTLQAASGTFS
+648 GTFLGTLQGVSGYFNTLSTSSGAVNFYTNYIDISGVQIGYAAQYS
-663 SLDAAGGY
+663 D
-671 VHFGYDYISV
+671 VCV
-681 YGVEIGWIPK
+681 
-691 IASQICIV
+691 V
-699 PSGAGVGNVGI
+699 PTSAGVGNIGVGN
-710 GDYYWDQ
+710 YYWDQ
-717 VKANRHPTA
+717 VKANRFAQA
-726 SSRRYK
+726 SSERYK
-732 KNILAATET
+732 KNILNAADS

-746 SKVRIV
+746 AEIRIV
-752 TFNNKTGSDA
+752 TYENKNGKS

-773 YKVFPYAVCL
+773 YKVFPYAVTL
-783 NDAGEPD
+783 DDNGIPD
-790 GVEYGKLSLLAIEAI
+790 GVEYGKLSLLAIEKI
-805 QKLEKRVK
+805 QKLERRVAV
-813 NLEERRL
+813 LEKGGKQTL
-820 I
+820 

>member
-6 DEQKAKW
+6 AEEKAAW
-13 RNSDSRQIKAEIEL
+13 RNTAVQKTVRGRIDLGKATFQPPHTSPGPPPAPVTLPFLLYYIEPADIVANSFEMTESISNADQIVYGSVEPSCMKIQISDNYDVLGSNSEL
-27 GHYTWVPP
+27 GNLIEGEFKDYADGRLWEYVIGRKIIMLIGADG
-35 PPEPDEPDV
+35 DEYYSDF
-44 DEPEPGEVKI
+44 
-54 AYKIEPGEIVG
+54 Y
-65 NSTKIDEAI
+65 I
-74 SDAETIKYG
+74 SD
-83 TVQPAALE
+83 
-91 IQIVEDSEEVSE
+91 
-103 VERYSQHL
+103 
-111 DGYVKGRIWDYAI
+111 
-124 GHKITVYLWDTSN
+124 
-137 VFEMRSPYVAEFY
+137 
-150 IAGVKGEGTT
+150 VKGEGTT

-175 KDVSDWYNGLDF
+175 KNVAEWYNGLNF
-187 NGLTL
+187 NSLTL

-223 SATSISGRDILSAC
+223 SATSITGREILAQC
-237 CELNGC
+237 CELCGC
-243 WPKIELWAAV
+243 WPKIDLW
-253 PPDWD
+253 
-258 ISFMGTINKLRWVTL
+258 GTNKLKWVTL
-273 GSTSCE
+273 GETSCE

-338 GKTTAELTTI
+338 GKSTAELTTI
-348 AQNVYNQIANKP
+348 AQNIYNQIANKP
-360 YRPHKTVIAG
+360 YRPHKTVITG

-384 AEGNGGTFDTYILKR
+384 ADGNGGTFDTYILKR

-421 QYGISQQIQQIQGR
+421 QYGISRQIQQIQGR

-462 TDPSTDWTDDEK
+462 TDPSTEWADDEK
-474 AAKAGYQWFDGT
+474 TAKEGYQWFDGT

-510 TNAKEGEYWYNPT
+510 NNAKEGEYWYNPT

-590 LTGYVTINSLKAGGT
+590 LTGYVTISSLKAGGT

-624 VDNLYVKH
+624 VDKLYVKH

-638 TFSGTLNAAN
+638 TFTGTLSAVT
-648 GTFTGTLQAASGTFS
+648 GTFTN
-663 SLDAAGGY
+663 LDAAGY
-671 VHFGYDYISV
+671 RVHLGTDYISIN
-681 YGVEIGWIPK
+681 GVEIGYIPSV
-691 IASQICIV
+691 ATQICVI
-699 PSGAGVGNVGI
+699 PNGSGVGNIGI
-710 GDYYWDQ
+710 GNYYWDQ
-717 VKANRHPTA
+717 VKANRFAQA
-726 SSRRYK
+726 SSERYK
-732 KNILAATET
+732 KNILNAADS

-746 SKVRIV
+746 AEIRIV
-752 TFNNKTGSDA
+752 TYENKNGKS

-773 YKVFPYAVCL
+773 YKVFPYAVTL
-783 NDAGEPD
+783 DDNGIPD
-790 GVEYGKLSLLAIEAI
+790 GVEYGKLSLLAIEKI
-805 QKLEKRVK
+805 QKLERRVK
-813 NLEERRL
+813 KLEERRF

>member
-1 MKSWT
+1 MKNWT
-6 DEQKAKW
+6 DTEKALY
-13 RNSDSRQIKAEIEL
+13 RNTEASNTLWASIDFGIDSSGAAVT
-27 GHYTWVPP
+27 Y
-35 PPEPDEPDV
+35 D
-44 DEPEPGEVKI
+44 I
-54 AYKIEPGEIVG
+54 AATNIVA
-65 NSTKIDEAI
+65 NTTKLIQSI
-74 SDAETIKYG
+74 SDAEQLKYG
-83 TVQPAALE
+83 SVEPSMFE
-91 IQIVEDSEEVSE
+91 IQIAQDTAQ
-103 VERYSQHL
+103 VERVEASAIA
-111 DGYVKGRIWDYAI
+111 GMGRGKIWDCAQ
-124 GHKITVYLWDTSN
+124 GKKLTVYIKKGIIEHS
-137 VFEMRSPYVAEFY
+137 AEFF
-150 IAGVKGEGTT
+150 IKSIKGEGTT
-160 KFKTITAYDALSLFD
+160 GFKTITAYDALSLFD
-175 KDVSDWYNGLDF
+175 KNVAEWYNGLNF
-187 NGLTL
+187 NSLTL

-199 CTYCGVEFES
+199 CTYCGVGFES

-223 SATSISGRDILSAC
+223 SATSITGRDILSAC
-237 CELNGC
+237 CELCGC
-243 WPKIELWAAV
+243 WPKIDLW
-253 PPDWD
+253 
-258 ISFMGTINKLRWVTL
+258 GTNKLKWVTL
-273 GSTSCE
+273 GKTSCE

-338 GKTTAELTTI
+338 GKSTAELTTI
-348 AQNVYNQIANKP
+348 AQNIYNQIANKP
-360 YRPHKTVIAG
+360 YRPHKTVITG

-462 TDPSTDWTDDEK
+462 TDPSTEWADDEK
-474 AAKAGYQWFDGT
+474 AAKEGYQWFDGT

-499 IYPDYNQSTQP
+499 IYPDYIQSTKP
-510 TNAKEGEYWYNPT
+510 DNAKVGEYWYNPT
-523 TGEIKKLVGDTWTA
+523 TGKILKRTSAISWDY
-537 DSTVCIPTTW
+537 DNTVCIPTTW

-583 INASKID
+583 IDASKID

-638 TFSGTLNAAN
+638 TFTGTLSAVT
-648 GTFTGTLQAASGTFS
+648 GTFTN
-663 SLDAAGGY
+663 LDAAGY
-671 VHFGYDYISV
+671 RVHLGTDYISIN
-681 YGVEIGWIPK
+681 GVEIGYIPSV
-691 IASQICIV
+691 ATQICVI
-699 PSGAGVGNVGI
+699 PNGSGVGNIGI
-710 GDYYWDQ
+710 GNYYWDQ
-717 VKANRHPTA
+717 VKANRFAQA
-726 SSRRYK
+726 SSERYK
-732 KNILAATET
+732 KNILNATDS

-746 SKVRIV
+746 AEIRIV
-752 TFNNKTGSDA
+752 TYENKNGKS

-773 YKVFPYAVCL
+773 YKVFPYAVTL
-783 NDAGEPD
+783 DDNGIPD
-790 GVEYGKLSLLAIEAI
+790 GVEYGKLSLLAIEKI
-805 QKLEKRVK
+805 QKLERRVAV
-813 NLEERRL
+813 LEKGGKQTL
-820 I
+820 

>member
-1 MKSWT
+1 MKNWT
-6 DEQKAKW
+6 DTEKALY
-13 RNSDSRQIKAEIEL
+13 RNTEASNTLWASIDFGIDSSGAAVT
-27 GHYTWVPP
+27 Y
-35 PPEPDEPDV
+35 D
-44 DEPEPGEVKI
+44 I
-54 AYKIEPGEIVG
+54 AATNIVA
-65 NSTKIDEAI
+65 NTTKLIQSI
-74 SDAETIKYG
+74 SDAEQLKYG
-83 TVQPAALE
+83 SVEPSMFE
-91 IQIVEDSEEVSE
+91 IQIAQDTAQ
-103 VERYSQHL
+103 VERVEASAIA
-111 DGYVKGRIWDYAI
+111 GMGRGKIWDCAQ
-124 GHKITVYLWDTSN
+124 GKKLTVYIKKGIIEHS
-137 VFEMRSPYVAEFY
+137 AEFF
-150 IAGVKGEGTT
+150 IKSIKGEGTT

-175 KDVSDWYNGLDF
+175 KNVAEWYNGLNF
-187 NGLTL
+187 NSLTL

-199 CTYCGVEFES
+199 CTYCGVGFES

-223 SATSISGRDILSAC
+223 SATSITGRDILSAC
-237 CELNGC
+237 CELCGC
-243 WPKIELWAAV
+243 WPKIDLW
-253 PPDWD
+253 
-258 ISFMGTINKLRWVTL
+258 GTNKLKWVTL
-273 GSTSCE
+273 GATSCE
-279 TFDYS
+279 TFNYS

-338 GKTTAELTTI
+338 GKSTAELTTI
-348 AQNVYNQIANKP
+348 AQNIYNQIANKP
-360 YRPHKTVIAG
+360 YRPHKTVITG

-384 AEGNGGTFDTYILKR
+384 ADGNGGTFDTYILKR

-406 LLDTYEAKGQKEHRE
+406 LLDTYEAKGEKEHRE

-462 TDPSTDWTDDEK
+462 TDPSTEWADDEK
-474 AAKAGYQWFDGT
+474 AAKEGYQWFDGT

-499 IYPDYNQSTQP
+499 IYPDYIQSTKP
-510 TNAKEGEYWYNPT
+510 TNPKVGEYWYNPT
-523 TGEIKKLVGDTWTA
+523 TGKILKC
-537 DSTVCIPTTW
+537 DSPISWAYDNTVCIPTTW

-583 INASKID
+583 IDASKIN
-590 LTGYVTINSLKAGGT
+590 LTGYVTVNSLKAGGT

-615 GKVAAARID
+615 GTIAAERIDLTGYVTVNSLKAGGTTQIDGGRITTGTIAAERID

-638 TFSGTLNAAN
+638 TFSGTLQGVN
-648 GTFTGTLQAASGTFS
+648 GTFLGTLQGVSGYFNTLSTSSGAVNFYTNYIDISGVQIGYAAQYS
-663 SLDAAGGY
+663 D
-671 VHFGYDYISV
+671 VCV
-681 YGVEIGWIPK
+681 
-691 IASQICIV
+691 V
-699 PSGAGVGNVGI
+699 PTGAGVGNIGV

-717 VKANRHPTA
+717 VKANRFAQA
-726 SSRRYK
+726 SSERYK
-732 KNILAATET
+732 KNILNAADS

-746 SKVRIV
+746 AEIRIV
-752 TFNNKTGSDA
+752 TYENKNGKS

-805 QKLEKRVK
+805 QKLERRVK
-813 NLEERRL
+813 KLEERRF

>member
-1 MKSWT
+1 MKNWT
-6 DEQKAKW
+6 DTEKALY
-13 RNSDSRQIKAEIEL
+13 RNTEASNTLWASIDFGIDSSGAAVT
-27 GHYTWVPP
+27 Y
-35 PPEPDEPDV
+35 D
-44 DEPEPGEVKI
+44 I
-54 AYKIEPGEIVG
+54 AATNIVA
-65 NSTKIDEAI
+65 NTTKLIQSI
-74 SDAETIKYG
+74 SDAEQLKYG
-83 TVQPAALE
+83 SVEPSMFE
-91 IQIVEDSEEVSE
+91 IQIAQDTAQ
-103 VERYSQHL
+103 VERVEASAIAEM
-111 DGYVKGRIWDYAI
+111 GRGKIWDCAQ
-124 GHKITVYLWDTSN
+124 GKKLTVYIKKGIIEHS
-137 VFEMRSPYVAEFY
+137 AEFF
-150 IAGVKGEGTT
+150 IKSIKGEGTT
-160 KFKTITAYDALSLFD
+160 GFKTITAYDALSLFD
-175 KDVSDWYNGLDF
+175 KNVAEWYNGLNF
-187 NGLTL
+187 NSLTL

-199 CTYCGVEFES
+199 CTYCGVGFES

-223 SATSISGRDILSAC
+223 SATSITGRDILSAC
-237 CELNGC
+237 CELCGC
-243 WPKIELWAAV
+243 WPKIDLW
-253 PPDWD
+253 
-258 ISFMGTINKLRWVTL
+258 GTNKLKWVTL
-273 GSTSCE
+273 GATSCE

-338 GKTTAELTTI
+338 GKSTAELTTI
-348 AQNVYNQIANKP
+348 AQNIYNQIANKP
-360 YRPHKTVIAG
+360 YRPHKTVITG

-384 AEGNGGTFDTYILKR
+384 ADGNGGTFDTYILKR

-406 LLDTYEAKGQKEHRE
+406 LLDTYEAKGKKEHRE

-448 TITRIEYLTPVLSK
+448 TITRIEYLSPVLSK
-462 TDPSTDWTDDEK
+462 TDPSTEWADDEK
-474 AAKAGYQWFDGT
+474 AAKEGYQWFDGT

-499 IYPDYNQSTQP
+499 IYPDYNQSTKP
-510 TNAKEGEYWYNPT
+510 TNPKVGEYWYNPT
-523 TGEIKKLVGDTWTA
+523 TGKIYKFLGSWTV

-583 INASKID
+583 IDASKID
-590 LTGYVTINSLKAGGT
+590 LTGYVTVNSLKAGGT

-638 TFSGTLNAAN
+638 TFRGTLQGVNGTFSGTLSAVT
-648 GTFTGTLQAASGTFS
+648 GTFT
-663 SLDAAGGY
+663 SLDAAGY
-671 VHFGYDYISV
+671 RVHLGTDYISIN
-681 YGVEIGWIPK
+681 GVEIGYIPSV
-691 IASQICIV
+691 ATQICVI
-699 PSGAGVGNVGI
+699 PNGSGVGNIGI
-710 GDYYWDQ
+710 GNYYWDQ
-717 VKANRHPTA
+717 VKANRFAQA
-726 SSRRYK
+726 SSERYK
-732 KNILAATET
+732 KNILNAADS

-746 SKVRIV
+746 AEIRIV
-752 TFNNKTGSDA
+752 TYENKNGKS

-805 QKLEKRVK
+805 QKLERRVK
-813 NLEERRL
+813 KLEERRF

>member
-1 MKSWT
+1 MKNWT
-6 DEQKAKW
+6 DTEKALY
-13 RNSDSRQIKAEIEL
+13 RNTEASNTLWASIDFGIDSSGAAVT
-27 GHYTWVPP
+27 Y
-35 PPEPDEPDV
+35 D
-44 DEPEPGEVKI
+44 I
-54 AYKIEPGEIVG
+54 AATNIVA
-65 NSTKIDEAI
+65 NTTKLIQSI
-74 SDAETIKYG
+74 SDAEQLKYG
-83 TVQPAALE
+83 SVEPSMFE
-91 IQIVEDSEEVSE
+91 IQIAQDTAQ
-103 VERYSQHL
+103 VERVEASAIA
-111 DGYVKGRIWDYAI
+111 GMGRGKIWDCAQ
-124 GHKITVYLWDTSN
+124 GKKLTVYIKKGIIEHS
-137 VFEMRSPYVAEFY
+137 AEFF
-150 IAGVKGEGTT
+150 IKSIKGEGTT
-160 KFKTITAYDALSLFD
+160 GFKTITAYDALSLFD
-175 KDVSDWYNGLDF
+175 KNVAEWYNGLNF
-187 NGLTL
+187 NSLTL

-223 SATSISGRDILSAC
+223 SATSITGRDILSAC
-237 CELNGC
+237 CELCGC
-243 WPKIELWAAV
+243 WPKIDLW
-253 PPDWD
+253 
-258 ISFMGTINKLRWVTL
+258 GTNKLKWVTL
-273 GSTSCE
+273 GATSCE

-338 GKTTAELTTI
+338 GKSTAELTTI
-348 AQNVYNQIANKP
+348 AQNIYNQIANKP
-360 YRPHKTVIAG
+360 YRPHKTVITG

-384 AEGNGGTFDTYILKR
+384 ADGNGGTFDTYILKR

-440 RTVDETVN
+440 RTVDETAN

-462 TDPSTDWTDDEK
+462 TDPSTEWADDEK
-474 AAKAGYQWFDGT
+474 AAKEGYQWFDGT

-499 IYPDYNQSTQP
+499 IYPDYIQSTP
-510 TNAKEGEYWYNPT
+510 PYNAKVGEYWYNPT
-523 TGEIKKLVGDTWTA
+523 TGEILKCTSPISWDY
-537 DSTVCIPTTW
+537 DNTVCIPTTW

-583 INASKID
+583 IDASKID
-590 LTGYVTINSLKAGGT
+590 LTGYVTISSLKAGGT

-615 GKVAAARID
+615 GTIAAERID

-632 LSAADG
+632 LSTADG
-638 TFSGTLNAAN
+638 TFSGTLQAVN
-648 GTFTGTLQAASGTFS
+648 GTFLGTLQGVSGYFNTLSTSSGAVNFYTNYIDISGVQIGYAAQYS
-663 SLDAAGGY
+663 D
-671 VHFGYDYISV
+671 VCV
-681 YGVEIGWIPK
+681 
-691 IASQICIV
+691 V
-699 PSGAGVGNVGI
+699 PTGAGVGNIGV

-717 VKANRHPTA
+717 VKANRFAQA
-726 SSRRYK
+726 SSERYK
-732 KNILAATET
+732 KNILNAADS

-746 SKVRIV
+746 AEIRIV
-752 TFNNKTGSDA
+752 TYENKNGKS

-805 QKLEKRVK
+805 QKLERRVK
-813 NLEERRL
+813 KLEERRF

>member
-6 DEQKAKW
+6 AEEKAAW
-13 RNSDSRQIKAEIEL
+13 RNTAVQKTVRGRIDLGEATFQPPHTSPGPPPAPVTLPFLLYYIEPADIVANSFEMTESISNADQIVYGSVEPSCMKIQISDNYDVLGSNSEL
-27 GHYTWVPP
+27 GNLIEGEFKDYADGRLWEYVIGRKIIMLIGAGG
-35 PPEPDEPDV
+35 DEYYSDF
-44 DEPEPGEVKI
+44 
-54 AYKIEPGEIVG
+54 Y
-65 NSTKIDEAI
+65 I
-74 SDAETIKYG
+74 SD
-83 TVQPAALE
+83 
-91 IQIVEDSEEVSE
+91 
-103 VERYSQHL
+103 
-111 DGYVKGRIWDYAI
+111 
-124 GHKITVYLWDTSN
+124 
-137 VFEMRSPYVAEFY
+137 
-150 IAGVKGEGTT
+150 VKGEGTT

-175 KDVSDWYNGLDF
+175 KNVAEWYNGLNF
-187 NGLTL
+187 NSLTL

-223 SATSISGRDILSAC
+223 SATSITGREILAQC
-237 CELNGC
+237 CELCGC
-243 WPKIELWAAV
+243 WPKIDLW
-253 PPDWD
+253 
-258 ISFMGTINKLRWVTL
+258 GTNKLKWVTL
-273 GSTSCE
+273 GETSCE

-338 GKTTAELTTI
+338 GKSTAELTTI
-348 AQNVYNQIANKP
+348 AQNIYNQIANKP
-360 YRPHKTVIAG
+360 YRPHKTVITG

-384 AEGNGGTFDTYILKR
+384 ADGNGGTFDTYILKR

-421 QYGISQQIQQIQGR
+421 QYGISRQIQQIQGR

-462 TDPSTDWTDDEK
+462 TDPSTEWADDEK
-474 AAKAGYQWFDGT
+474 TAKEGYQWFDGT

-510 TNAKEGEYWYNPT
+510 NNAKEGEYWYNPT

-583 INASKID
+583 IDASKID
-590 LTGYVTINSLKAGGT
+590 LTGYVTISSLKAGGT

-624 VDNLYVKH
+624 VDKLYVKH

-638 TFSGTLNAAN
+638 TFTGTLSAVT
-648 GTFTGTLQAASGTFS
+648 GTFTN
-663 SLDAAGGY
+663 LDAAGY
-671 VHFGYDYISV
+671 RVHLGTDYISIN
-681 YGVEIGWIPK
+681 GVEIGYIPSV
-691 IASQICIV
+691 ATQICVI
-699 PSGAGVGNVGI
+699 PNGSGVGNIGI
-710 GDYYWDQ
+710 GNYYWDQ
-717 VKANRHPTA
+717 VKANRFAQA
-726 SSRRYK
+726 SSERYK
-732 KNILAATET
+732 KNILNAADS

-746 SKVRIV
+746 AEIRIV
-752 TFNNKTGSDA
+752 TYENKNGKS

-773 YKVFPYAVCL
+773 YKVFPYAVTL
-783 NDAGEPD
+783 DDNGIPD
-790 GVEYGKLSLLAIEAI
+790 GVEYGKLSLLAIEKI
-805 QKLEKRVK
+805 QKLERRVK
-813 NLEERRL
+813 KLEERRF

>member
-6 DEQKAKW
+6 DAQKAAWIDTAVTKKV
-13 RNSDSRQIKAEIEL
+13 SGKIDL
-27 GHYTWVPP
+27 GQNVFTW
-35 PPEPDEPDV
+35 PEPSADV
-44 DEPEPGEVKI
+44 TVDTVYELRPEDIVANSFEVTESISNAEQI
-54 AYKIEPGEIVG
+54 AYGSVEPTYAKIQIADNYKVFSGALA
-65 NSTKIDEAI
+65 NA
-74 SDAETIKYG
+74 TIKEGPFKGYTDG
-83 TVQPAALE
+83 TVWEFVIGRKLTMT
-91 IQIVEDSEEVSE
+91 IQA
-103 VERYSQHL
+103 
-111 DGYVKGRIWDYAI
+111 G
-124 GHKITVYLWDTSN
+124 SN
-137 VFEMRSPYVAEFY
+137 NTHTAEFY
-150 IAGVKGEGTT
+150 VSEVKGEGTT

-175 KDVSDWYNGLDF
+175 KNVAEWYNGLNF
-187 NGLTL
+187 NSLTL

-199 CTYCGVEFES
+199 CTYCGVAFES
-209 VTLPNDSMT
+209 VTLPNDGMT

-237 CELNGC
+237 CELCGC
-243 WPKIELWAAV
+243 WPKIDLW
-253 PPDWD
+253 
-258 ISFMGTINKLRWVTL
+258 GTNKLKWVTL
-273 GSTSCE
+273 GATSCE

-338 GKTTAELTTI
+338 GKSTAELTTI
-348 AQNVYNQIANKP
+348 AQNIYNQIANKP
-360 YRPHKTVIAG
+360 YRPHKTVITG

-406 LLDTYEAKGQKEHRE
+406 LLDTYEAKGKKEHRE

-462 TDPSTDWTDDEK
+462 TDPSTEWTDDEK
-474 AAKAGYQWFDGT
+474 AAKEGYQWFDGT

-523 TGEIKKLVGDTWTA
+523 TGEIKKLVGNTWTA

-590 LTGYVTINSLKAGGT
+590 LSGYVTIRSLKAGGT

-624 VDNLYVKH
+624 VDDLYVKH

-638 TFSGTLNAAN
+638 TF
-648 GTFTGTLQAASGTFS
+648 TGTLKAVSGTFGN
-663 SLDAAGGY
+663 LDAAGGA
-671 VHFGYDYISV
+671 VHLGTNYISIN
-681 YGVEIGWIPK
+681 GVEIGYIPS
-691 IASQICIV
+691 IASQICVI
-699 PSGAGVGNVGI
+699 PSGSGVGNVGI

-746 SKVRIV
+746 SNVRIV
-752 TFNNKTGSDA
+752 TFNNKNGSDA
-762 GRQIGVIAEEL
+762 GRQMGVIAEEL

-813 NLEERRL
+813 KLEERRT

>member
-1 MKSWT
+1 MKNWT
-6 DEQKAKW
+6 DTEKALY
-13 RNSDSRQIKAEIEL
+13 RNTEASNTLWASIDFGIDSSGAAVT
-27 GHYTWVPP
+27 Y
-35 PPEPDEPDV
+35 D
-44 DEPEPGEVKI
+44 I
-54 AYKIEPGEIVG
+54 AATNIVA
-65 NSTKIDEAI
+65 NTTKLIQSI
-74 SDAETIKYG
+74 SDAEQLKYG
-83 TVQPAALE
+83 SVEPSMFE
-91 IQIVEDSEEVSE
+91 IQIAQDTAQ
-103 VERYSQHL
+103 VERVEASAIA
-111 DGYVKGRIWDYAI
+111 GMGRGKIWDCAQ
-124 GHKITVYLWDTSN
+124 GKKLTVYIKKGTIEHS
-137 VFEMRSPYVAEFY
+137 AEFF
-150 IAGVKGEGTT
+150 IKSIKGEGTT
-160 KFKTITAYDALSLFD
+160 GFKTISAYDALSLFD
-175 KDVSDWYNGLDF
+175 KNVAEWYNGLNF
-187 NGLTL
+187 NSLTL

-223 SATSISGRDILSAC
+223 SATSITGREILAQC
-237 CELNGC
+237 CELCGC
-243 WPKIELWAAV
+243 WPKIDLW
-253 PPDWD
+253 
-258 ISFMGTINKLRWVTL
+258 GTNKLKWVTL
-273 GSTSCE
+273 GETSCE

-338 GKTTAELTTI
+338 GKSTAELTTI
-348 AQNVYNQIANKP
+348 AQNIYNKIANKP
-360 YRPHKTVIAG
+360 YRPHKTVITG

-384 AEGNGGTFDTYILKR
+384 ADGNGGTFDTYILKR

-406 LLDTYEAKGQKEHRE
+406 LLDTYEAKGEKEHRE

-440 RTVDETVN
+440 RTVDETAN

-462 TDPSTDWTDDEK
+462 TDPSTEWADDEK
-474 AAKAGYQWFDGT
+474 AAKEGYQWFDGT

-499 IYPDYNQSTQP
+499 IYPDYIQSTQP
-510 TNAKEGEYWYNPT
+510 YNAKVGEYWYNPT
-523 TGEIKKLVGDTWTA
+523 TGKILKCTSPISWDY
-537 DSTVCIPTTW
+537 DNTVCIPTTW

-583 INASKID
+583 IDASKIN
-590 LTGYVTINSLKAGGT
+590 LTGYVTISSLKAGGT

-615 GKVAAARID
+615 GKVAAERID

-638 TFSGTLNAAN
+638 TFSGTLQGVN
-648 GTFTGTLQAASGTFS
+648 GTFLGTLQGVSGYFNTLSTSSGAVNFYTNYIDISGVQIGYAAQYS
-663 SLDAAGGY
+663 D
-671 VHFGYDYISV
+671 VCV
-681 YGVEIGWIPK
+681 
-691 IASQICIV
+691 V
-699 PSGAGVGNVGI
+699 PTGAGVGNIGV

-717 VKANRHPTA
+717 VKANRFAQA
-726 SSRRYK
+726 SSERYK
-732 KNILAATET
+732 KNILNAADS

-746 SKVRIV
+746 AEIRIV
-752 TFNNKTGSDA
+752 TYENKNGKS

-805 QKLEKRVK
+805 QKLERRVK
-813 NLEERRL
+813 KLEERRF

>member
-1 MKSWT
+1 MKNWT
-6 DEQKAKW
+6 DTEKALY
-13 RNSDSRQIKAEIEL
+13 RNTEASNTLWASIDFGIDSSGAAVT
-27 GHYTWVPP
+27 Y
-35 PPEPDEPDV
+35 D
-44 DEPEPGEVKI
+44 I
-54 AYKIEPGEIVG
+54 AATNIVA
-65 NSTKIDEAI
+65 NTTKLIQSI
-74 SDAETIKYG
+74 SDAEQLKYG
-83 TVQPAALE
+83 SVEPSMFE
-91 IQIVEDSEEVSE
+91 IQIAQDTAQ
-103 VERYSQHL
+103 VERVEASAIA
-111 DGYVKGRIWDYAI
+111 GMGRGKIWDCAQ
-124 GHKITVYLWDTSN
+124 GKKLTVYIKKGIIEHS
-137 VFEMRSPYVAEFY
+137 AEFF
-150 IAGVKGEGTT
+150 IKSIKGEGTT

-175 KDVSDWYNGLDF
+175 KNVAEWYNGLNF
-187 NGLTL
+187 NSLTL

-223 SATSISGRDILSAC
+223 SATSITGRDILSAC
-237 CELNGC
+237 CELCGC
-243 WPKIELWAAV
+243 WPKIDLW
-253 PPDWD
+253 
-258 ISFMGTINKLRWVTL
+258 GTNKLKWVTL
-273 GSTSCE
+273 GATSCE

-309 RATDDDVG
+309 RAADDDVG

-338 GKTTAELTTI
+338 GKSTAELTTI
-348 AQNVYNQIANKP
+348 AQNIYNQIANKP
-360 YRPHKTVIAG
+360 YRPHKTVITG

-384 AEGNGGTFDTYILKR
+384 ADGNGGIFDTYILKR

-406 LLDTYEAKGQKEHRE
+406 LLDTYEAKGEKEHRE

-462 TDPSTDWTDDEK
+462 TDPSTEWADDEK
-474 AAKAGYQWFDGT
+474 AAKEGYQWFDGT

-499 IYPDYNQSTQP
+499 IYPDYIQSTKP
-510 TNAKEGEYWYNPT
+510 NNPKVGEYWYNPT
-523 TGEIKKLVGDTWTA
+523 TGKIYKCDSPISWVY

-583 INASKID
+583 IDASKIN
-590 LTGYVTINSLKAGGT
+590 LTGYVTISSLKAGGT

-638 TFSGTLNAAN
+638 TFSGTLQGVN
-648 GTFTGTLQAASGTFS
+648 GTFLGTLQGVSGYFNTLSTSSGAVNFYTNYIDISGVQIGYAAQYS
-663 SLDAAGGY
+663 D
-671 VHFGYDYISV
+671 VCV
-681 YGVEIGWIPK
+681 
-691 IASQICIV
+691 V
-699 PSGAGVGNVGI
+699 PTGAGVGNIGV

-717 VKANRHPTA
+717 VKANRFAQA
-726 SSRRYK
+726 SSERYK
-732 KNILAATET
+732 KNILNAADS

-746 SKVRIV
+746 AEIRIV
-752 TFNNKTGSDA
+752 TYENKNGKS

-773 YKVFPYAVCL
+773 YKVFPYAVTL
-783 NDAGEPD
+783 DDNGIPD
-790 GVEYGKLSLLAIEAI
+790 GVEYGKLSLLAIEKI
-805 QKLEKRVK
+805 QKLERRVAV
-813 NLEERRL
+813 LEKGGKQTL
-820 I
+820 

>member
-6 DEQKAKW
+6 AEEKAAW
-13 RNSDSRQIKAEIEL
+13 RNTAVQKTVRGRIDLGEATFQPPHTSPGPPPAPVTLPFLLYYIEPADIVANSFEMTESISNADQIVYGSVEPSCMKIQISDNYDVLGSNSEL
-27 GHYTWVPP
+27 GNLIEGEFKDYADGRLWEYVIGRKIIMLIGTGD
-35 PPEPDEPDV
+35 DEYYSDF
-44 DEPEPGEVKI
+44 
-54 AYKIEPGEIVG
+54 Y
-65 NSTKIDEAI
+65 I
-74 SDAETIKYG
+74 SD
-83 TVQPAALE
+83 
-91 IQIVEDSEEVSE
+91 
-103 VERYSQHL
+103 
-111 DGYVKGRIWDYAI
+111 
-124 GHKITVYLWDTSN
+124 
-137 VFEMRSPYVAEFY
+137 
-150 IAGVKGEGTT
+150 VKGEGTT

-175 KDVSDWYNGLDF
+175 KNVAEWYNGLNF
-187 NGLTL
+187 NSLTL

-223 SATSISGRDILSAC
+223 SATSITGRDILSAC
-237 CELNGC
+237 CELCGC
-243 WPKIELWAAV
+243 WPKIDLW
-253 PPDWD
+253 
-258 ISFMGTINKLRWVTL
+258 GTNKLKWVTL
-273 GSTSCE
+273 GETSCE

-338 GKTTAELTTI
+338 GKSTAELTTI
-348 AQNVYNQIANKP
+348 AQNIYNQIANKP
-360 YRPHKTVIAG
+360 YRPHKTVITG

-384 AEGNGGTFDTYILKR
+384 ADGNGGTFDTYILKR

-406 LLDTYEAKGQKEHRE
+406 LLDTYEAKGKKEHRE
-421 QYGISQQIQQIQGR
+421 QYGISRQIQQIQGR

-462 TDPSTDWTDDEK
+462 TDPSTEWADDEK
-474 AAKAGYQWFDGT
+474 AAKEGYQWFDGT

-510 TNAKEGEYWYNPT
+510 NNAKEGEYWYNPT

-583 INASKID
+583 IDASKID
-590 LTGYVTINSLKAGGT
+590 LTGYVTISSLKAGGT

-624 VDNLYVKH
+624 VDKLYVKH

-638 TFSGTLNAAN
+638 TFTGTLSAVT
-648 GTFTGTLQAASGTFS
+648 GTFTN
-663 SLDAAGGY
+663 LDAAGY
-671 VHFGYDYISV
+671 RVHLGTDYISIN
-681 YGVEIGWIPK
+681 GVEIGYIPSV
-691 IASQICIV
+691 ATQICVI
-699 PSGAGVGNVGI
+699 PNGSGVGNIGI
-710 GDYYWDQ
+710 GNYYWDQ
-717 VKANRHPTA
+717 VKANRFAQA
-726 SSRRYK
+726 SSERYK
-732 KNILAATET
+732 KNILNAADS

-746 SKVRIV
+746 AEIRIV
-752 TFNNKTGSDA
+752 TYENKNGKS

-773 YKVFPYAVCL
+773 YKVFPYAVTL
-783 NDAGEPD
+783 DDNGIPD
-790 GVEYGKLSLLAIEAI
+790 GVEYGKLSLLAIEKI
-805 QKLEKRVK
+805 QKLERRVK
-813 NLEERRL
+813 KLEERRF

>member
-1 MKSWT
+1 MKNWT
-6 DEQKAKW
+6 DTEKALY
-13 RNSDSRQIKAEIEL
+13 RNTEASNTLWASIDFGIDSSGAAVT
-27 GHYTWVPP
+27 Y
-35 PPEPDEPDV
+35 D
-44 DEPEPGEVKI
+44 I
-54 AYKIEPGEIVG
+54 AATNIVA
-65 NSTKIDEAI
+65 NTTKLIQSI
-74 SDAETIKYG
+74 SDAEQLKYG
-83 TVQPAALE
+83 SVEPSMFE
-91 IQIVEDSEEVSE
+91 IQIAQDTAQ
-103 VERYSQHL
+103 VERVEASAIA
-111 DGYVKGRIWDYAI
+111 GMGRGKIWDCAQ
-124 GHKITVYLWDTSN
+124 GKKLTVYIKKGIIEHS
-137 VFEMRSPYVAEFY
+137 AEFF
-150 IAGVKGEGTT
+150 IKSIKGEGTT

-175 KDVSDWYNGLDF
+175 KNVAEWYNGLNF
-187 NGLTL
+187 NSLTL

-199 CTYCGVEFES
+199 CTYCGVGFES

-223 SATSISGRDILSAC
+223 SATSITGREILAQC
-237 CELNGC
+237 CELCGC
-243 WPKIELWAAV
+243 WPKIDLW
-253 PPDWD
+253 
-258 ISFMGTINKLRWVTL
+258 GTNKLKWVTL
-273 GSTSCE
+273 GATSCE

-338 GKTTAELTTI
+338 GKSTAELTTI
-348 AQNVYNQIANKP
+348 AQNIYNQIANKP
-360 YRPHKTVIAG
+360 YRPHKTVITG

-384 AEGNGGTFDTYILKR
+384 ADGNGGTFDTYILKR

-406 LLDTYEAKGQKEHRE
+406 LLDTYEAKGEKEHRE

-462 TDPSTDWTDDEK
+462 TDPSTEWADDEK
-474 AAKAGYQWFDGT
+474 AAKEGYQWFDGT

-510 TNAKEGEYWYNPT
+510 NNAKEGEYWYNPT

-583 INASKID
+583 IDASKID
-590 LTGYVTINSLKAGGT
+590 LTGYVTVNSLKAGGT

-638 TFSGTLNAAN
+638 TFSGTLQGVN
-648 GTFTGTLQAASGTFS
+648 GTFLGTLQGVSGYFNTLSTSSGAVNFYTNYIDISGVQIGYAAQYS
-663 SLDAAGGY
+663 D
-671 VHFGYDYISV
+671 VCV
-681 YGVEIGWIPK
+681 
-691 IASQICIV
+691 V
-699 PSGAGVGNVGI
+699 PTGAGVGNIGV

-717 VKANRHPTA
+717 VKANRFAQA
-726 SSRRYK
+726 SSERYK
-732 KNILAATET
+732 KNILNAADS

-746 SKVRIV
+746 AEIRIV
-752 TFNNKTGSDA
+752 TYENKNGKS

-805 QKLEKRVK
+805 QKLERRVK
-813 NLEERRL
+813 KLEERRF

>member
-6 DEQKAKW
+6 AEEKAAW
-13 RNSDSRQIKAEIEL
+13 RNTAVQKTVRGRIDLGEATFQPPHTSPGPPPAPVTLPFLLYYIEPADIVANSFEMTESISNADQIVYGSVEPSCMKIQISDNYDVLGSNSEL
-27 GHYTWVPP
+27 GNLIEGEFKDYADGRLWEYVIGRKIIMLIGAGG
-35 PPEPDEPDV
+35 DEYYSDF
-44 DEPEPGEVKI
+44 
-54 AYKIEPGEIVG
+54 Y
-65 NSTKIDEAI
+65 I
-74 SDAETIKYG
+74 SD
-83 TVQPAALE
+83 
-91 IQIVEDSEEVSE
+91 
-103 VERYSQHL
+103 
-111 DGYVKGRIWDYAI
+111 
-124 GHKITVYLWDTSN
+124 
-137 VFEMRSPYVAEFY
+137 
-150 IAGVKGEGTT
+150 VKGEGTT

-175 KDVSDWYNGLDF
+175 KNVAEWYNGLNF
-187 NGLTL
+187 NSLTL

-223 SATSISGRDILSAC
+223 SATSITGREILAQC
-237 CELNGC
+237 CELCGC
-243 WPKIELWAAV
+243 WPKIDLW
-253 PPDWD
+253 
-258 ISFMGTINKLRWVTL
+258 GTNKLKWVTL
-273 GSTSCE
+273 GETSCE

-338 GKTTAELTTI
+338 GKSTAELTTI
-348 AQNVYNQIANKP
+348 AQNIYNQIANKP
-360 YRPHKTVIAG
+360 YRPHKTVITG

-384 AEGNGGTFDTYILKR
+384 ADGNGGTFDTYILKR

-421 QYGISQQIQQIQGR
+421 QYGISRQIQQIQGR

-462 TDPSTDWTDDEK
+462 TDPSTEWADDEK
-474 AAKAGYQWFDGT
+474 TAKEGYQWFDGT

-510 TNAKEGEYWYNPT
+510 NNAKEGEYWYNPT

-570 IISTINQSAESVS
+570 IISTINQSAENVS

-590 LTGYVTINSLKAGGT
+590 LTGYVTISSLKAGGT

-638 TFSGTLNAAN
+638 TFAGTLSAVT
-648 GTFTGTLQAASGTFS
+648 GTFAN
-663 SLDAAGGY
+663 LDAAGY
-671 VHFGYDYISV
+671 RVHLGTDYISIN
-681 YGVEIGWIPK
+681 GVEIGYIPS
-691 IASQICIV
+691 IASQICVV
-699 PSGAGVGNVGI
+699 PSGPGVGNVGI
-710 GDYYWDQ
+710 GNYYWDQ

-732 KNILAATET
+732 KNIIAATET

-746 SKVRIV
+746 SKVNIV
-752 TFNNKTGSDA
+752 TFNNINGSDA

-805 QKLEKRVK
+805 QKLERRVK
-813 NLEERRL
+813 KLEERRT

>member
-1 MKSWT
+1 MKNWT
-6 DEQKAKW
+6 DTEKALY
-13 RNSDSRQIKAEIEL
+13 RNTEASNTLWASIDFGIDSSGAAVT
-27 GHYTWVPP
+27 Y
-35 PPEPDEPDV
+35 D
-44 DEPEPGEVKI
+44 I
-54 AYKIEPGEIVG
+54 AATNIVA
-65 NSTKIDEAI
+65 NTTKLIQSI
-74 SDAETIKYG
+74 SDAEQLKYG
-83 TVQPAALE
+83 SVEPSMFE
-91 IQIVEDSEEVSE
+91 IQIAQDTAQ
-103 VERYSQHL
+103 VERVEASAIA
-111 DGYVKGRIWDYAI
+111 GMGRGKIWDCAQ
-124 GHKITVYLWDTSN
+124 GKELTVYIKKGIIEHS
-137 VFEMRSPYVAEFY
+137 AEFF
-150 IAGVKGEGTT
+150 IKSIKGEGTT
-160 KFKTITAYDALSLFD
+160 GFKTITAYDALSLFD
-175 KDVSDWYNGLDF
+175 KNVAEWYNGLNF
-187 NGLTL
+187 NSLTL

-199 CTYCGVEFES
+199 CTYCGAGFES

-223 SATSISGRDILSAC
+223 SATSITGREILAQC
-237 CELNGC
+237 CELCGC
-243 WPKIELWAAV
+243 WPKIDLW
-253 PPDWD
+253 
-258 ISFMGTINKLRWVTL
+258 GTNKLKWVTL
-273 GSTSCE
+273 GATSCE

-338 GKTTAELTTI
+338 GKSTAELTTI
-348 AQNVYNQIANKP
+348 AQNIYNQIANKP
-360 YRPHKTVIAG
+360 YRPHKTVITG

-384 AEGNGGTFDTYILKR
+384 ADGNGGTFDTYILKR

-406 LLDTYEAKGQKEHRE
+406 LLDTYEAKGEKEHRE
-421 QYGISQQIQQIQGR
+421 QYGISRQIQQIQGR

-462 TDPSTDWTDDEK
+462 TDPSTEWADDEK
-474 AAKAGYQWFDGT
+474 AAKEGYQWFDGT

-499 IYPDYNQSTQP
+499 IYPDYIQSTKP
-510 TNAKEGEYWYNPT
+510 TNPKKGEYWYNPT
-523 TGEIKKLVGDTWTA
+523 TGQILKCTSPVSWVYDN
-537 DSTVCIPTTW
+537 TVCIPTTW

-583 INASKID
+583 IDASKIN
-590 LTGYVTINSLKAGGT
+590 LTGYVTINSLKAGGTTQIDGGRITTGTIAAERINLTGYVTVNSLGAGGT

-638 TFSGTLNAAN
+638 TFTGTLSAVT
-648 GTFTGTLQAASGTFS
+648 GTFTN
-663 SLDAAGGY
+663 LDAAGY
-671 VHFGYDYISV
+671 RVHLGTDYISIN
-681 YGVEIGWIPK
+681 GVEIGYIPSV
-691 IASQICIV
+691 ATQICVI
-699 PSGAGVGNVGI
+699 PNGPGVGNIGI
-710 GDYYWDQ
+710 GNYYWDQ

-732 KNILAATET
+732 KNIIAATET

-746 SKVRIV
+746 SKVNIV
-752 TFNNKTGSDA
+752 TFNNINGSDA
-762 GRQIGVIAEEL
+762 GRQMGVIAEEL

-805 QKLEKRVK
+805 QKLERRVK
-813 NLEERRL
+813 KLEERRF

>member
-1 MKSWT
+1 M
-6 DEQKAKW
+6 
-13 RNSDSRQIKAEIEL
+13 
-27 GHYTWVPP
+27 
-35 PPEPDEPDV
+35 
-44 DEPEPGEVKI
+44 
-54 AYKIEPGEIVG
+54 
-65 NSTKIDEAI
+65 
-74 SDAETIKYG
+74 
-83 TVQPAALE
+83 
-91 IQIVEDSEEVSE
+91 
-103 VERYSQHL
+103 
-111 DGYVKGRIWDYAI
+111 
-124 GHKITVYLWDTSN
+124 
-137 VFEMRSPYVAEFY
+137 
-150 IAGVKGEGTT
+150 
-160 KFKTITAYDALSLFD
+160 
-175 KDVSDWYNGLDF
+175 
-187 NGLTL
+187 
-192 KAFRESL
+192 
-199 CTYCGVEFES
+199 
-209 VTLPNDSMT
+209 TLPNDSMT

-223 SATSISGRDILSAC
+223 SATSITGRDILSAC
-237 CELNGC
+237 CELCGC
-243 WPKIELWAAV
+243 WPKIDLW
-253 PPDWD
+253 
-258 ISFMGTINKLRWVTL
+258 GTNKLKWVTL
-273 GSTSCE
+273 GATSCE

-338 GKTTAELTTI
+338 GKSTAELTTI
-348 AQNVYNQIANKP
+348 AQNIYNQIANKP
-360 YRPHKTVIAG
+360 YRPHKTVITG

-384 AEGNGGTFDTYILKR
+384 ADGNGGTFDTYILKR

-462 TDPSTDWTDDEK
+462 TDPSTEWADDEK
-474 AAKAGYQWFDGT
+474 AAKEGYQWFDGT

-499 IYPDYNQSTQP
+499 IYPDYIQSTRP
-510 TNAKEGEYWYNPT
+510 TNAKVGEYWYNTT
-523 TGEIKKLVGDTWTA
+523 TGQILKHNTPISWEV

-583 INASKID
+583 IDASKIN
-590 LTGYVTINSLKAGGT
+590 LTGYVTVNSLKAGGTTQIDGGRITTGTIAAERINLTGYVTVNSLGAGGT

-638 TFSGTLNAAN
+638 TFSGTLQAVN
-648 GTFTGTLQAASGTFS
+648 GTFLGTLQGVSGYFNTLSTSSGAVNFYTNYIDISGVQIGYAAQYS
-663 SLDAAGGY
+663 D
-671 VHFGYDYISV
+671 VCV
-681 YGVEIGWIPK
+681 
-691 IASQICIV
+691 V
-699 PSGAGVGNVGI
+699 PTGAGVGNIGV

-717 VKANRHPTA
+717 VKANRFAQA
-726 SSRRYK
+726 SSERYK
-732 KNILAATET
+732 KNILNAADS

-746 SKVRIV
+746 AEIRIV
-752 TFNNKTGSDA
+752 TYENKNGKS

-805 QKLEKRVK
+805 QKLERRVK
-813 NLEERRL
+813 KLEERRF

>member
-1 MKSWT
+1 MKNWT
-6 DEQKAKW
+6 DTEKALY
-13 RNSDSRQIKAEIEL
+13 RNTEASNTLWASIDFGIDSSGAAVT
-27 GHYTWVPP
+27 Y
-35 PPEPDEPDV
+35 D
-44 DEPEPGEVKI
+44 I
-54 AYKIEPGEIVG
+54 AATNIVA
-65 NSTKIDEAI
+65 NTTKLIQSI
-74 SDAETIKYG
+74 SDAEQLKYG
-83 TVQPAALE
+83 SVEPSMFE
-91 IQIVEDSEEVSE
+91 IQIAQDTAQ
-103 VERYSQHL
+103 VERVEASAIA
-111 DGYVKGRIWDYAI
+111 GMGRGKIWDCAQ
-124 GHKITVYLWDTSN
+124 GKKLTVYIKKGTIEHS
-137 VFEMRSPYVAEFY
+137 AEFF
-150 IAGVKGEGTT
+150 IKSIKGEGTT
-160 KFKTITAYDALSLFD
+160 GFKTITAYDALSLFD
-175 KDVSDWYNGLDF
+175 KNVAEWYNGLNF
-187 NGLTL
+187 NSLTL

-223 SATSISGRDILSAC
+223 SATSITGRDILSAC
-237 CELNGC
+237 CELCGC
-243 WPKIELWAAV
+243 WPKIDLW
-253 PPDWD
+253 
-258 ISFMGTINKLRWVTL
+258 GTNKLKWVTL
-273 GSTSCE
+273 GETSCE

-301 KGINAVII
+301 KGINAVVV

-317 GHYPATVQDNPY
+317 GHYPVTVQDNPY

-338 GKTTAELTTI
+338 GKSTAELTTI
-348 AQNVYNQIANKP
+348 AQNIYNQIANKP
-360 YRPHKTVIAG
+360 YRPHKTVITG

-384 AEGNGGTFDTYILKR
+384 ADGNGGTFDTYILKR

-406 LLDTYEAKGQKEHRE
+406 LLDTYEAKGEKEHRE

-462 TDPSTDWTDDEK
+462 TDPSTEWADDEK
-474 AAKAGYQWFDGT
+474 AAKEGYQWFDGT

-510 TNAKEGEYWYNPT
+510 NNAKEGEYWYNPT

-570 IISTINQSAESVS
+570 IISTINQSAEAIS

-590 LTGYVTINSLKAGGT
+590 LSGYVTINSLKSGGT
-605 TQIDGGRITT
+605 TEIDGGRIKT
-615 GKVAAARID
+615 GTVAAARID

-638 TFSGTLNAAN
+638 TFSGTLQGVN
-648 GTFTGTLQAASGTFS
+648 GTFLGTLQGVSGYFNTLSTSSGAVNFYTNYIDISGVQIGYAAQYS
-663 SLDAAGGY
+663 D
-671 VHFGYDYISV
+671 VCV
-681 YGVEIGWIPK
+681 
-691 IASQICIV
+691 V
-699 PSGAGVGNVGI
+699 PTGAGVGNIGVGN
-710 GDYYWDQ
+710 YYWDQ
-717 VKANRHPTA
+717 VKANRFAQA
-726 SSRRYK
+726 SSERYK
-732 KNILAATET
+732 KNILNAADS

-746 SKVRIV
+746 AEIRIV
-752 TFNNKTGSDA
+752 TYENKNGKS

-773 YKVFPYAVCL
+773 YKVFPYAVTL
-783 NDAGEPD
+783 DDNGIPD
-790 GVEYGKLSLLAIEAI
+790 GVEYGKLSLLAIEKI
-805 QKLEKRVK
+805 QKLERRVAV
-813 NLEERRL
+813 LEKGGKQTL
-820 I
+820 

>member
-1 MKSWT
+1 MKSWAAK
-6 DEQKAKW
+6 EKAAW
-13 RNSDSRQIKAEIEL
+13 RNTAVQKTVRGRIDLGEATFQPPQTSPGQPTAPVTVPSLLYYIEPADIVANSFEMTESISNADQIVYGSVEPSCMKIQISDNYDVLGSNSEL
-27 GHYTWVPP
+27 GNLIEGEFKDYADGRLWEYVIGRKIIMLIGAGG
-35 PPEPDEPDV
+35 DEYYSDF
-44 DEPEPGEVKI
+44 
-54 AYKIEPGEIVG
+54 Y
-65 NSTKIDEAI
+65 I
-74 SDAETIKYG
+74 SD
-83 TVQPAALE
+83 
-91 IQIVEDSEEVSE
+91 
-103 VERYSQHL
+103 
-111 DGYVKGRIWDYAI
+111 
-124 GHKITVYLWDTSN
+124 
-137 VFEMRSPYVAEFY
+137 
-150 IAGVKGEGTT
+150 VKGEGTT

-175 KDVSDWYNGLDF
+175 KNVAEWYKGLNF
-187 NGLTL
+187 NSLTL

-223 SATSISGRDILSAC
+223 SATSITGREILAQC
-237 CELNGC
+237 CELCGC
-243 WPKIELWAAV
+243 WPKIDLW
-253 PPDWD
+253 
-258 ISFMGTINKLRWVTL
+258 GTNKLKWVTL
-273 GSTSCE
+273 GETSCE

-338 GKTTAELTTI
+338 GKSTAELTTI
-348 AQNVYNQIANKP
+348 AQNIYNQIANKP
-360 YRPHKTVIAG
+360 YRPHKTVIMG

-384 AEGNGGTFDTYILKR
+384 ADGNGGTFDTYILKR

-406 LLDTYEAKGQKEHRE
+406 LLDTYEAKGKKEHRE

-462 TDPSTDWTDDEK
+462 TDPSTEWADDEK
-474 AAKAGYQWFDGT
+474 AAKEGYQWFDGT

-510 TNAKEGEYWYNPT
+510 NNVKEGEYWYNPT

-583 INASKID
+583 IDASKID
-590 LTGYVTINSLKAGGT
+590 LSGYVTINSLKSGGT
-605 TQIDGGRITT
+605 TEIDGGRIKT
-615 GKVAAARID
+615 GTVAAARID

-638 TFSGTLNAAN
+638 TFTGTLSAVT
-648 GTFTGTLQAASGTFS
+648 GTFTN
-663 SLDAAGGY
+663 LDAAGY
-671 VHFGYDYISV
+671 RVHLGTDYISIN
-681 YGVEIGWIPK
+681 GVEIGYIPSV
-691 IASQICIV
+691 ATQICVI
-699 PSGAGVGNVGI
+699 PNGSGVGNIGI
-710 GDYYWDQ
+710 GNYYWDQ
-717 VKANRHPTA
+717 VKANRFAQA
-726 SSRRYK
+726 SSERYK
-732 KNILAATET
+732 KNILNAADS

-746 SKVRIV
+746 AEIRIV
-752 TFNNKTGSDA
+752 TYENKNGKP

-805 QKLEKRVK
+805 QKLERRVK
-813 NLEERRL
+813 KLEERRF

>member
-1 MKSWT
+1 MKNWT
-6 DEQKAKW
+6 DTEKALY
-13 RNSDSRQIKAEIEL
+13 RNTEASNTLWASIDFGIDSSGAAVT
-27 GHYTWVPP
+27 Y
-35 PPEPDEPDV
+35 D
-44 DEPEPGEVKI
+44 I
-54 AYKIEPGEIVG
+54 AATNIVA
-65 NSTKIDEAI
+65 NTTKLIQSI
-74 SDAETIKYG
+74 SDAEQLKYG
-83 TVQPAALE
+83 SVEPSMFE
-91 IQIVEDSEEVSE
+91 IQIAQDTAQ
-103 VERYSQHL
+103 VERVEASAIA
-111 DGYVKGRIWDYAI
+111 GMGRGKIWDCAQ
-124 GHKITVYLWDTSN
+124 GKKLTVYIKKGIIEHS
-137 VFEMRSPYVAEFY
+137 AEFF
-150 IAGVKGEGTT
+150 IKSIKGEGTT
-160 KFKTITAYDALSLFD
+160 GFKTITAYDALSLFD
-175 KDVSDWYNGLDF
+175 KNVAEWYNGLNF
-187 NGLTL
+187 NSLTL

-223 SATSISGRDILSAC
+223 SATSITGRDILSAC
-237 CELNGC
+237 CELCGC
-243 WPKIELWAAV
+243 WPKIDLW
-253 PPDWD
+253 
-258 ISFMGTINKLRWVTL
+258 GTNKLKWVTL
-273 GSTSCE
+273 GATPCE

-309 RATDDDVG
+309 RAADDDVG

-338 GKTTAELTTI
+338 GKSTAELTTI
-348 AQNVYNQIANKP
+348 AQNIYNQIANKP
-360 YRPHKTVIAG
+360 YRPHKTVITG

-384 AEGNGGTFDTYILKR
+384 ADGNGGTFDTYILKR

-406 LLDTYEAKGQKEHRE
+406 LLDTYEAKGEKEHRE

-448 TITRIEYLTPVLSK
+448 TITRIEYLNPVLSK
-462 TDPSTDWTDDEK
+462 TDPSTEWADDEK
-474 AAKAGYQWFDGT
+474 AAKEGYQWFDGT

-499 IYPDYNQSTQP
+499 IYPDYIQSTKP
-510 TNAKEGEYWYNPT
+510 TNPKVGEYWYNPT
-523 TGEIKKLVGDTWTA
+523 TGKILKCTSPISWA
-537 DSTVCIPTTW
+537 YDSTVCIPTTW

-570 IISTINQSAESVS
+570 IISTINQSAEAVS

-590 LTGYVTINSLKAGGT
+590 LSGYVTINSLKSGGT
-605 TQIDGGRITT
+605 TEIDGGRITT

-638 TFSGTLNAAN
+638 TFSGTLQGVN
-648 GTFTGTLQAASGTFS
+648 GTFLGTLQGVSGYFNTLSTSSGAVNFYTNYIDISGVQIGYAAQYS
-663 SLDAAGGY
+663 D
-671 VHFGYDYISV
+671 VCV
-681 YGVEIGWIPK
+681 
-691 IASQICIV
+691 V
-699 PSGAGVGNVGI
+699 PTSAGVGNIGV

-717 VKANRHPTA
+717 VKANRFVQA
-726 SSRRYK
+726 SSERYK
-732 KNILAATET
+732 KNILNAADS

-746 SKVRIV
+746 AEIRIV
-752 TFNNKTGSDA
+752 TYENKNGKS

-805 QKLEKRVK
+805 QKLERRVK
-813 NLEERRL
+813 KLEERRF

>member
-1 MKSWT
+1 MKNWT
-6 DEQKAKW
+6 DTEKALY
-13 RNSDSRQIKAEIEL
+13 RNTEASNTLWASIDFGIDSSGAAVT
-27 GHYTWVPP
+27 Y
-35 PPEPDEPDV
+35 D
-44 DEPEPGEVKI
+44 I
-54 AYKIEPGEIVG
+54 AATNIVA
-65 NSTKIDEAI
+65 NTTKLIQSI
-74 SDAETIKYG
+74 SDAEQLKYG
-83 TVQPAALE
+83 SVEPSMFE
-91 IQIVEDSEEVSE
+91 IQIAQDTAQ
-103 VERYSQHL
+103 VERVEASAIA
-111 DGYVKGRIWDYAI
+111 GMGRGKIWDCAQ
-124 GHKITVYLWDTSN
+124 GKKLTVYIKKGIIEHS
-137 VFEMRSPYVAEFY
+137 AEFF
-150 IAGVKGEGTT
+150 IKSIKGEGTT

-175 KDVSDWYNGLDF
+175 KNVAEWYNGLNF
-187 NGLTL
+187 NSLTL

-199 CTYCGVEFES
+199 CTYCGVGFES

-223 SATSISGRDILSAC
+223 SATSITGREILAQC
-237 CELNGC
+237 CELCGC
-243 WPKIELWAAV
+243 WPKIDLW
-253 PPDWD
+253 
-258 ISFMGTINKLRWVTL
+258 GTNKLKWVTL
-273 GSTSCE
+273 GATSCE

-338 GKTTAELTTI
+338 GKSTAELTTI
-348 AQNVYNQIANKP
+348 AQNIYNQIANKP
-360 YRPHKTVIAG
+360 YRPHKTVIMG

-384 AEGNGGTFDTYILKR
+384 ADGNGGTFDTYILKR

-406 LLDTYEAKGQKEHRE
+406 LLDTYEAKGEKEHRE

-462 TDPSTDWTDDEK
+462 TDPSAEWTDDEK
-474 AAKAGYQWFDGT
+474 AAKEGYQWFDGT

-499 IYPDYNQSTQP
+499 IYPDYIQSTKP
-510 TNAKEGEYWYNPT
+510 TNPKVGEYWYNPT
-523 TGEIKKLVGDTWTA
+523 TGKIYKCVAGIAWDY
-537 DSTVCIPTTW
+537 DNTVCIPTTW
-547 TQTMQTQLKITAEGV
+547 TQTMQTQIKITAEGV

-583 INASKID
+583 IDASKIN
-590 LTGYVTINSLKAGGT
+590 LTGYVTINSLKAGGTTQIDGGRITTGTIAAERINLTGYVTVNSLKAGGT

-638 TFSGTLNAAN
+638 TFSGTLQGVN
-648 GTFTGTLQAASGTFS
+648 GTFLGTLQGVSGYFNTLSTSSGAVNFYTNYIDISGVQIGYAAQYS
-663 SLDAAGGY
+663 D
-671 VHFGYDYISV
+671 VCV
-681 YGVEIGWIPK
+681 
-691 IASQICIV
+691 V
-699 PSGAGVGNVGI
+699 PTGAGVGNIGVGN
-710 GDYYWDQ
+710 YYWDQ
-717 VKANRHPTA
+717 VKANRFAQA
-726 SSRRYK
+726 SSERYK
-732 KNILAATET
+732 KNILNAADS

-746 SKVRIV
+746 AEIRIV
-752 TFNNKTGSDA
+752 TYENKNGKS

-805 QKLEKRVK
+805 QKLERRVK
-813 NLEERRL
+813 KLEER
-820 I
+820 IFI

>member
-1 MKSWT
+1 MKNWT
-6 DEQKAKW
+6 DTEKALY
-13 RNSDSRQIKAEIEL
+13 RNTEASNTLWASIDFGIDSSGAAVT
-27 GHYTWVPP
+27 Y
-35 PPEPDEPDV
+35 D
-44 DEPEPGEVKI
+44 I
-54 AYKIEPGEIVG
+54 AATNIVA
-65 NSTKIDEAI
+65 NTTKLIQSI
-74 SDAETIKYG
+74 SDAEQLKYG
-83 TVQPAALE
+83 SVEPSMFE
-91 IQIVEDSEEVSE
+91 IQIAQDTAQ
-103 VERYSQHL
+103 VERVEASAIA
-111 DGYVKGRIWDYAI
+111 GMGRGKIWDCAQ
-124 GHKITVYLWDTSN
+124 GKKLTVYIKKGIIEHS
-137 VFEMRSPYVAEFY
+137 AEFF
-150 IAGVKGEGTT
+150 IKSIKGEGTT
-160 KFKTITAYDALSLFD
+160 EFKTITAYDALSLFD
-175 KDVSDWYNGLDF
+175 KNVAEWYNGLNF
-187 NGLTL
+187 NSLTL

-199 CTYCGVEFES
+199 CTYCGVGFES

-223 SATSISGRDILSAC
+223 SATSITGREILAQC
-237 CELNGC
+237 CELCGC
-243 WPKIELWAAV
+243 WPKIDLW
-253 PPDWD
+253 
-258 ISFMGTINKLRWVTL
+258 GTNKLKWVTL
-273 GSTSCE
+273 GATSCE

-338 GKTTAELTTI
+338 GKSTAELTTI
-348 AQNVYNQIANKP
+348 AQNIYNQIANKP
-360 YRPHKTVIAG
+360 YRPHKTVITG

-384 AEGNGGTFDTYILKR
+384 ADGNGGTFDTYILKR

-406 LLDTYEAKGQKEHRE
+406 LLDTYEAKGEKEHRE

-462 TDPSTDWTDDEK
+462 TDPSTEWADDEK
-474 AAKAGYQWFDGT
+474 AAKEGYQWFDGT

-499 IYPDYNQSTQP
+499 IYPDYIQSTQP
-510 TNAKEGEYWYNPT
+510 YNAKVGEYWYNPT
-523 TGEIKKLVGDTWTA
+523 TGEILRRTSAISWGY

-583 INASKID
+583 IDASKINLTGYVTISSLKAGGTTQIDGGRITTGTIAAERID
-590 LTGYVTINSLKAGGT
+590 LTGYVTVNSLKAGGT

-615 GKVAAARID
+615 GTIAAERID

-638 TFSGTLNAAN
+638 TFSGTLQGVN
-648 GTFTGTLQAASGTFS
+648 GTFLGTLQGVSGYFNTLSTSSGAVNFYTNYIDISGVQIGYAAQYS
-663 SLDAAGGY
+663 D
-671 VHFGYDYISV
+671 VCV
-681 YGVEIGWIPK
+681 
-691 IASQICIV
+691 V
-699 PSGAGVGNVGI
+699 PTSAGVGNIGV

-717 VKANRHPTA
+717 VKANRFAQA
-726 SSRRYK
+726 SSERYK
-732 KNILAATET
+732 KNILNAADS

-746 SKVRIV
+746 AEIRIV
-752 TFNNKTGSDA
+752 TYENKNGKS

-805 QKLEKRVK
+805 QKLERRVK
-813 NLEERRL
+813 KLEERRF

>member
-1 MKSWT
+1 MKNWT
-6 DEQKAKW
+6 DTEKALY
-13 RNSDSRQIKAEIEL
+13 RNTEASNTLWASIDFGIDSSGAAVT
-27 GHYTWVPP
+27 Y
-35 PPEPDEPDV
+35 D
-44 DEPEPGEVKI
+44 I
-54 AYKIEPGEIVG
+54 AATNIVA
-65 NSTKIDEAI
+65 NTTKLIQSI
-74 SDAETIKYG
+74 SDAEQLKYG
-83 TVQPAALE
+83 SVEPSMFE
-91 IQIVEDSEEVSE
+91 IQIAQDTAQ
-103 VERYSQHL
+103 VERVEASAIA
-111 DGYVKGRIWDYAI
+111 GMGRGKIWDCAQ
-124 GHKITVYLWDTSN
+124 GKKLTVYIKKGVIEHS
-137 VFEMRSPYVAEFY
+137 AEFF
-150 IAGVKGEGTT
+150 IKSIKGEGTT

-175 KDVSDWYNGLDF
+175 KNVAEWYNGLNF
-187 NGLTL
+187 NSLTL

-199 CTYCGVEFES
+199 CTYCGVGFES

-223 SATSISGRDILSAC
+223 SATSITGRDILSAC
-237 CELNGC
+237 CELCGC
-243 WPKIELWAAV
+243 WPKIDLW
-253 PPDWD
+253 
-258 ISFMGTINKLRWVTL
+258 GTNKLKWVTL
-273 GSTSCE
+273 GATSCE

-338 GKTTAELTTI
+338 GKSTAELTTI
-348 AQNVYNQIANKP
+348 AQNIYNQIANKP
-360 YRPHKTVIAG
+360 YRPHKTVITG

-384 AEGNGGTFDTYILKR
+384 ADGNGGTFDTYILKR

-406 LLDTYEAKGQKEHRE
+406 LLDTYEAKGEKEHRE

-440 RTVDETVN
+440 RTVDETIN

-462 TDPSTDWTDDEK
+462 TDPSTEWADDEK
-474 AAKAGYQWFDGT
+474 AAKEGYQWFDGT

-499 IYPDYNQSTQP
+499 IYPDYIQSTKP
-510 TNAKEGEYWYNPT
+510 TNPKVGEYWYNPT
-523 TGEIKKLVGDTWTA
+523 TGKILKCTSAISWDY

-570 IISTINQSAESVS
+570 IISTINQSAEAVS

-590 LTGYVTINSLKAGGT
+590 LSGYVTINSLKSGGT
-605 TQIDGGRITT
+605 TEIDGGRIKT
-615 GKVAAARID
+615 GTVAAARID

-638 TFSGTLNAAN
+638 TFSGTLQGVN
-648 GTFTGTLQAASGTFS
+648 GTFLGTLQGVSGYFNTLSTSSGAVNFYTNYIDISGVQIGYAAQYS
-663 SLDAAGGY
+663 D
-671 VHFGYDYISV
+671 VCV
-681 YGVEIGWIPK
+681 
-691 IASQICIV
+691 V
-699 PSGAGVGNVGI
+699 PTSAGVGNIGVGN
-710 GDYYWDQ
+710 YYWDQ
-717 VKANRHPTA
+717 VKANRFAQA
-726 SSRRYK
+726 SSERYK
-732 KNILAATET
+732 KNILNAADS

-746 SKVRIV
+746 AEIRIV
-752 TFNNKTGSDA
+752 TYENKNGKS

-805 QKLEKRVK
+805 QKLERRVK
-813 NLEERRL
+813 KLEERRF